1 MNDILKTYKEQFRE
15 NRHMLRRYTAF
26 VLALAMITTL
36 FVNWQLHGIG
46 ISMTAQYQCHEV
58 EHTHTAACY
67 DKVLI
72 CGYTEGELENADE
85 IAAAEAA
92 AGSAQSSAEDEIMP
106 LELEPQIEFVPHEH
120 TADCYVEVQTLTC
133 MEEEHTHGDDCFDPE
148 DGTLIC
154 EKYEHTHGESCYTTE
169 YELACGLEEG
179 ELVEQVVEPTQTA
192 ELVAMAVAEP
202 VALEPVVNT
211 VEPIYH
217 HHTDACYEKV
227 LTCPLPEHH
236 HTVAC
241 LSDTS
246 ADLET
251 PEEWQAANADAVI
264 TGEWNKD
271 LLSVAKTQLGY
282 EQSVKNFEIDPADGV
297 TLHYYSRYGQS
308 YGNPYGEWDVM
319 FLSYC
324 LKYAEIPQSAIPQEA
339 SVLALRSSMSGMDWL
354 LQEDGSA
361 AQPGDIVIYNKYV
374 TRTVAVDSSAAGAE
388 PDLDDLFNVDT
399 ADTSFSMDAAFEN
412 GAELEDSDASAL
424 AAAPS
429 TALQDPAAAPST
441 GTQDTVIAPSTGTQ
455 DTVLTP
461 SIVDPE
467 PEQPAEKPV
476 YSAGTAASST
486 AASTPSTVT
495 SASSTVSSASG
506 ADTLAPSVGSP
517 AAEPQTTTVT
527 DALPVETVGI
537 VSEVNEDAGTLTVIS
552 GDVNGKVDE
561 VTLFNTDVEN
571 VISVAYAQIA
581 LSEGDSDSDDDT
593 ASDII
598 EIDPVFSCSVTTVY
612 ETASAS
618 AVRPSRSRAARYA
631 APSTYA
637 VTAVSATPVD
647 MGTHITN
654 VSVQVPN
661 STDGSGVVTS
671 WKDANGIVRPGQ
683 TVKVQL
689 NYSFNKNEITKD
701 NRVATYKLPNGIT
714 LLPSVSHSGNIT
726 WRDITTGKDVVVGTY
741 NIDGDTVTF
750 TYNEDFADGKAFDGD
765 FEFKA
770 SASSDSSMEGQ
781 TIHFGGTTG
790 SVTIKK
796 EDLISDLSLSKNVQ
810 KDASGKELIKYD
822 STAKTLDIAYEV
834 VAKTTNG
841 TGDTVNLTDFF
852 DTVNSSLPSNATYRQ
867 DTIKLIK
874 IAADGTE
881 KDVTTDYQ
889 SKLTVGTEL
898 KYDALPE
905 LKAGEQ
911 YVLRYHATIPVNDDY
926 TYKAINKVKAEFDG
940 KDSST
945 STEVKNTNP
954 RLTKSGNY
962 DASSRIITWTVKI
975 NNPYGEDLRGKTFK
989 DFLPAG
995 LEVVDVVKIQRGYY
1009 SDDIKPVSAADFIKD
1024 GYSYTFPT
1032 DLAHGPETESFYTIE
1047 IKTKVPDNTTVGT
1060 IYTNTADFDGS
1071 GASGDVTV
1079 TDRSSYLNKS
1089 LSKAEDLET
1098 GKKKLTWQTSVSIP
1112 TGWDEITLTDTI
1124 HDAEVNGTEQDGTHY
1139 AVLSELKE
1147 EIKNNLHLTL
1157 FNSSDTVTMANAS
1170 DYNVTFTVTY
1180 YDENNA
1186 VVTNDD
1192 AHVTKFSITAKLADG
1207 KTLDATSME
1216 LSSYHTV
1223 ADISNAGIEEP
1234 WRFVNNAASGGKT
1247 TDASYT
1253 YKKPKEAKL
1262 EKLVY
1267 NENNFDAA
1275 GSKIS
1280 ELDYDK
1286 NNGKI
1291 YYELTIPTS
1300 LTCKDELTT
1309 KDLVITD
1316 TLPAGVTF
1324 DISSVDVGANEYKS
1338 DGSVLHQTW
1347 FAHTI
1352 YGSNGRLDYEISATK
1367 NFSAS
1372 KTHIGVN
1379 DTDRTITFT
1388 INKGYNVSAKPQVF
1402 YIRYSVSVAEDAS
1415 WDDLRT
1421 QNIYRNSAEWNGDKA
1436 ETKTT
1441 VKRSYEKLYKTGTI
1455 VDEGT
1460 DATGNKLATK
1470 KINYSVVINPTG
1482 DNLLNTSN
1490 TLTLTDTLSFDPSDN
1505 TSADL
1510 DLSSIHL
1517 YGVTLDTTTGNLVA
1531 DHTNEIG
1538 HDRFTAIYDSPNH
1551 TMTVT
1556 VPDELACV
1564 LEYTYQISYPS
1575 STEVT
1580 VKNHANLIGLEE
1592 KWVDT
1597 HVVNYDS
1604 TATVRFSK
1612 FDLNKVDSNDYLV
1625 TLRGAIFQLAKWNK
1639 TTKTFDEVC
1648 TLKTNASGQINFGLQ
1663 DSSATAESFTESSA
1677 QLLCSTLYRIVE
1689 TDAPTGYAPS
1699 KSPIY
1704 LLWGAFS
1711 SIKRADAFNAATGGE
1726 SYIHDASEYDKWLD
1740 CNNVTYLARGD
1751 ISAVYVPN
1759 TANSITVAKHW
1770 LDTDG
1775 KTELAL
1781 DRVNSTYT
1789 ATVELWRKGYQSG
1802 GEKPDTKVES
1812 VTLDSSNNW
1821 SYSWNDLPL
1830 TDPADS
1836 SITYKYYVK
1845 ETACSGTFKYD
1856 LNNTG
1861 ITGGTILLYN
1871 QVPEDANYELPS
1883 TGGSGTLPYTAVGG
1897 TMMLTALAY
1906 SFIHRKR
1913 RHEGRADD

>member
-1 MNDILKTYKEQFRE
+1 M
-15 NRHMLRRYTAF
+15 
-26 VLALAMITTL
+26 
-36 FVNWQLHGIG
+36 
-46 ISMTAQYQCHEV
+46 
-58 EHTHTAACY
+58 
-67 DKVLI
+67 
-72 CGYTEGELENADE
+72 
-85 IAAAEAA
+85 
-92 AGSAQSSAEDEIMP
+92 
-106 LELEPQIEFVPHEH
+106 PHEH
-120 TADCYVEVQTLTC
+120 TDDCYTEVQTLTC
-133 MEEEHTHGDDCFDPE
+133 MEEEHVHDDDCYDPE

-154 EKYEHTHGESCYTTE
+154 EKFEHTHDESCYTTE
-169 YELACGLEEG
+169 YELTCGLEEG

-202 VALEPVVNT
+202 VALEPVVDT

-217 HHTDACYEKV
+217 HHTDACYEEV
-227 LTCPLPEHH
+227 LVCPLPEHH
-236 HTVAC
+236 HTVSC

-264 TGEWNKD
+264 TGEWNED

-282 EQSVKNFEIDPADGV
+282 EQSEKNFEIDPADGV
-297 TLHYYSRYGQS
+297 TLRYYSRYGQS
-308 YGNPYGEWDVM
+308 YGNAYGEWDVM
-319 FLSYC
+319 FLAYC

-354 LQEDGSA
+354 LEEDGSA

-374 TRTVAVDSSAAGAE
+374 TRTVAVDSSADSAE
-388 PDLDDLFNVDT
+388 PDLDDLFSVD
-399 ADTSFSMDAAFEN
+399 AEFEN
-412 GAELEDSDASAL
+412 SAELEDSGVSAL
-424 AAAPS
+424 DAAPS
-429 TALQDPAAAPST
+429 ADDST
-441 GTQDTVIAPSTGTQ
+441 GAQDTVATSGTQ

-461 SIVDPE
+461 EPVDPQT
-467 PEQPAEKPV
+467 EQPAEKPV
-476 YSAGTAASST
+476 DSADTAA
-486 AASTPSTVT
+486 PSTVT
-495 SASSTVSSASG
+495 SVSG
-506 ADTLAPSVGSP
+506 ADTLAPSVVSP

-537 VSEVNEDAGTLTVIS
+537 VSSVDSDADTLTVIS
-552 GDVNGKVDE
+552 GDVDGKVAE
-561 VTLFNTDVEN
+561 VTLFNTEVEN
-571 VISVAYAQIA
+571 VISVAYAQIE

-598 EIDPVFSCSVTTVY
+598 ETDPVFSCSVTTVY

-689 NYSFNKNEITKD
+689 NYSFNENEITAD

-714 LLPSVSHSGNIT
+714 LLDSVSDSGNIT
-726 WRDITTGKDVVVGTY
+726 WRDSTGKDVVVGTY
-741 NIDGDTVTF
+741 NIVGDTVTF
-750 TYNEDFADGKAFDGD
+750 TYNETFADGKAFDGD

-770 SASSDSSMEGQ
+770 SASSDSSMENQ
-781 TIHFGGTTG
+781 KINFGGTTG

-945 STEVKNTNP
+945 SKEVKNTEP

-962 DASSRIITWTVKI
+962 DANSRIITWTVTIK
-975 NNPYGEDLRGKTFK
+975 NPYGEDLRGKKFT
-989 DFLPAG
+989 DLLPAG
-995 LEVVDVVKIQRGYY
+995 LEVVNNVEITRGYW
-1009 SDDIKPVSAADFIKD
+1009 SDDIKPVSAEDFKKA
-1024 GYSYTFPT
+1024 GCSYTFPT
-1032 DLAHGPETESFYTIE
+1032 DKSETAAFYTIK
-1047 IKTKVPDNTTVGT
+1047 IQTKVPDGTAVGT
-1060 IYTNTADFDGS
+1060 TYTNTADFDGNS
-1071 GASGDVTV
+1071 ASGEVTV
-1079 TDRSSYLNKS
+1079 TDRSSYLSKS
-1089 LSKAEDLET
+1089 LSTAEDLET

-1112 TGWDEITLTDTI
+1112 TGWNKITLTDTI
-1124 HDAEVNGTEQDGTHY
+1124 HDAEVEGIEQDGTHY
-1139 AVLSELKE
+1139 AVLSELRD
-1147 EIKNNLHLTL
+1147 EIKANLYLTL
-1157 FNSSDTVTMANAS
+1157 FNSSETVTMANAS
-1170 DYNVTFTVTY
+1170 EHHVTFTVTY
-1180 YDENNA
+1180 YDEHGNTITNN
-1186 VVTNDD
+1186 D
-1192 AHVTKFSITAKLADG
+1192 AHVAKFTITANLADG
-1207 KTLDATSME
+1207 QTLDATSMV

-1234 WRFVNNAASGGKT
+1234 WLFVNNAASGDKT
-1247 TDASYT
+1247 SDASYT

-1267 NENNFDAA
+1267 EYGNFNNA

-1280 ELDYDK
+1280 ELDYTS
-1286 NNGKI
+1286 NGGKI

-1300 LTCKDELTT
+1300 LTCKDPLTT

-1324 DISSVDVGANEYKS
+1324 DISSVTVGANEYKA
-1338 DGSVLHQTW
+1338 DGSVNHQAW
-1347 FAHTI
+1347 FANTI
-1352 YGSNGRLDYEISATK
+1352 YGSGGRSNYDISATK

-1372 KTHIGVN
+1372 KTHIGAT

-1388 INKGYNVSAKPQVF
+1388 INKGYNVSNKPQVF
-1402 YIRYSVSVAEDAS
+1402 YIRYWVSVAEDAS

-1421 QNIYRNSAEWNGDKA
+1421 ENKYRNSAEWNGDKA
-1436 ETKTT
+1436 ETETT
-1441 VKRSYEKLYKTGTI
+1441 VKRSYEKLYKTGT
-1455 VDEGT
+1455 VVTEDP
-1460 DATGNKLATK
+1460 DASGKPTATK

-1482 DNLLNTSN
+1482 DKLLTTSN
-1490 TLTLTDTLSFDPSDN
+1490 TTLTLTDTLSFEPSDN

-1538 HDRFTAIYDSPNH
+1538 HDRFTATYDSPNH

-1580 VKNHANLIGLEE
+1580 VKNHANLSGLVE

-1604 TATVRFSK
+1604 SATVRFSK

-1625 TLRGAIFQLAKWNK
+1625 TLPGATFELAKWNK
-1639 TTKTFDEVC
+1639 TTNTFDVVR
-1648 TLKTNASGQINFGLQ
+1648 TLPTNTSGQINFSLQ
-1663 DSSATAESFTESSA
+1663 GSSATAEIITESSA
-1677 QLLCSTLYRIVE
+1677 QLLCNTLYRIVE
-1689 TDAPTGYAPS
+1689 TDAPDGYAIS
-1699 KSPIY
+1699 QSPIY

-1711 SIKRADAFNAATGGE
+1711 NTTRAEAFNAATGE
-1726 SYIHDASEYDKWLD
+1726 SSIHDASEYDKWLD

-1781 DRVNSTYT
+1781 DKVNSTYT
-1789 ATVELWRKGYQSG
+1789 ATVKLRRKSYQYGSQ
-1802 GEKPDTKVES
+1802 KSDDLVKT
-1812 VTLDSSNNW
+1812 VTLDNSNNW
-1821 SYSWNDLPL
+1821 SYSWNNLPL

-1897 TMMLTALAY
+1897 TMMLSALAY

-1913 RHEGRADD
+1913 RREGRADD

>member
-15 NRHMLRRYTAF
+15 NRHTLRRYTAF

-36 FVNWQLHGIG
+36 FVNWQLHGVG
-46 ISMTAQYQCHEV
+46 ISMTAQYQCGEV
-58 EHTHTAACY
+58 EHAHTADCY

-72 CGYTEGELENADE
+72 CGYTEGQLENADE
-85 IAAAEAA
+85 VAAAEAA
-92 AGSAQSSAEDEIMP
+92 AASAAQSSAEEEIMP

-120 TADCYVEVQTLTC
+120 TDDCYTEVQTLTC
-133 MEEEHTHGDDCFDPE
+133 MEEEHVHDDDCYDPE

-154 EKYEHTHGESCYTTE
+154 EKFEHTHDESCYTTE
-169 YELACGLEEG
+169 YELTCGLEEG

-202 VALEPVVNT
+202 VALEPVVDT

-217 HHTDACYEKV
+217 HHTDACYEEV
-227 LTCPLPEHH
+227 LVCPLPEHH
-236 HTVAC
+236 HTVSC

-264 TGEWNKD
+264 TGEWNED

-282 EQSVKNFEIDPADGV
+282 EQSEKNFEIDPADGV
-297 TLHYYSRYGQS
+297 TLRYYSRYGQS
-308 YGNPYGEWDVM
+308 YGNAYGEWDVM
-319 FLSYC
+319 FLAYC

-354 LQEDGSA
+354 LEEDGSA

-374 TRTVAVDSSAAGAE
+374 TRTVAVDSSADSAE
-388 PDLDDLFNVDT
+388 PDLDDLFSVD
-399 ADTSFSMDAAFEN
+399 AEFEN
-412 GAELEDSDASAL
+412 SAELEDSGVSAL
-424 AAAPS
+424 DAAPS
-429 TALQDPAAAPST
+429 ADDST
-441 GTQDTVIAPSTGTQ
+441 GAQDTAATSGTQ

-461 SIVDPE
+461 EPVDPQ

-476 YSAGTAASST
+476 DSADTAA
-486 AASTPSTVT
+486 PSTVT
-495 SASSTVSSASG
+495 SVSG
-506 ADTLAPSVGSP
+506 ADTLAPSVVSP

-537 VSEVNEDAGTLTVIS
+537 VSSVDKDADTLTVIS
-552 GDVNGKVDE
+552 GDVDGKVAE

-571 VISVAYAQIA
+571 VISVAYAQIE

-598 EIDPVFSCSVTTVY
+598 ETDPVFSCSVTTVY

-689 NYSFNKNEITKD
+689 NYSFNENEITAD

-714 LLPSVSHSGNIT
+714 LLDSVSDSGNIT
-726 WRDITTGKDVVVGTY
+726 WRDSTGKDVVVGTY
-741 NIDGDTVTF
+741 NIVGDTVTF
-750 TYNEDFADGKAFDGD
+750 TYNETFADGKAFDGD

-770 SASSDSSMEGQ
+770 SASSDSSMENQ
-781 TIHFGGTTG
+781 KINFGGTTG

-945 STEVKNTNP
+945 SKEVKNTEP

-962 DASSRIITWTVKI
+962 DANSRIITWTVTIK
-975 NNPYGEDLRGKTFK
+975 NPYGEDLRGKKFT
-989 DFLPAG
+989 DLLPAG
-995 LEVVDVVKIQRGYY
+995 LEVVNNVEITRGYW
-1009 SDDIKPVSAADFIKD
+1009 SDDIKPVSAEDFKKA
-1024 GYSYTFPT
+1024 GCSYTFPT
-1032 DLAHGPETESFYTIE
+1032 DKSETAAFYTIK
-1047 IKTKVPDNTTVGT
+1047 IQTKVPDGTAVGT
-1060 IYTNTADFDGS
+1060 TYTNTADFDGNS
-1071 GASGDVTV
+1071 ASGEVTV
-1079 TDRSSYLNKS
+1079 TDRSSYLSKS
-1089 LSKAEDLET
+1089 LSTAEDLET

-1112 TGWDEITLTDTI
+1112 TGWNKITLTDTI
-1124 HDAEVNGTEQDGTHY
+1124 HDAEVEGIEQDGTHY
-1139 AVLSELKE
+1139 AVLSELRD
-1147 EIKNNLHLTL
+1147 EIKANLYLTL
-1157 FNSSDTVTMANAS
+1157 FNSSETVTMANAS
-1170 DYNVTFTVTY
+1170 EHHVTFTVTY
-1180 YDENNA
+1180 YDEHGNTITNN
-1186 VVTNDD
+1186 D
-1192 AHVTKFSITAKLADG
+1192 AHVAKFTITANLADG
-1207 KTLDATSME
+1207 QTLDATSMV

-1234 WRFVNNAASGGKT
+1234 WLFVNNAASGDKT
-1247 TDASYT
+1247 SDASYT

-1267 NENNFDAA
+1267 EYGNFNNA

-1280 ELDYDK
+1280 ELDYTS
-1286 NNGKI
+1286 NGGKI

-1300 LTCKDELTT
+1300 LTCKDPLTT

-1324 DISSVDVGANEYKS
+1324 DISSVTVGANEYKA
-1338 DGSVLHQTW
+1338 DGSVNHQAW
-1347 FAHTI
+1347 FANTI
-1352 YGSNGRLDYEISATK
+1352 YGSGGRSNYDISATK

-1372 KTHIGVN
+1372 KTHIGAT

-1388 INKGYNVSAKPQVF
+1388 INKGYNVSNKPQVF
-1402 YIRYSVSVAEDAS
+1402 YIRYWVSVAEDAS

-1421 QNIYRNSAEWNGDKA
+1421 ENKYRNSAEWNGDKA
-1436 ETKTT
+1436 ETETT
-1441 VKRSYEKLYKTGTI
+1441 VKRSYEKLYKTGT
-1455 VDEGT
+1455 VVTEDP
-1460 DATGNKLATK
+1460 DASGKPTATK

-1482 DNLLNTSN
+1482 DKLLTTSN
-1490 TLTLTDTLSFDPSDN
+1490 TTLTLTDTLSFEPSDN

-1538 HDRFTAIYDSPNH
+1538 HDRFTATYDSPNH

-1580 VKNHANLIGLEE
+1580 VKNHANLSGLVE

-1604 TATVRFSK
+1604 SATVRFSK

-1625 TLRGAIFQLAKWNK
+1625 TLPGATFQLAKWNK
-1639 TTKTFDEVC
+1639 TAGTFEEVC
-1648 TLKTNASGQINFGLQ
+1648 TLKTNASGQINFGLL
-1663 DSSATAESFTESSA
+1663 DSSATAEIPTMSSA

-1689 TDAPTGYAPS
+1689 TDAPTGYALS

-1704 LLWGAFS
+1704 LLWGAHPS
-1711 SIKRADAFNAATGGE
+1711 TTADNAFTAATGGNRVKDNDYNKDLG
-1726 SYIHDASEYDKWLD
+1726 SH
-1740 CNNVTYLARGD
+1740 NVTYLARGES
-1751 ISAVYVPN
+1751 SAVYVPN

-1781 DRVNSTYT
+1781 DKVNSTYT
-1789 ATVELWRKGYQSG
+1789 ATVELWRKGYQYS
-1802 GEKPDTKVES
+1802 GEKSDTKVES
-1812 VTLDSSNNW
+1812 VTLDSSNKW
-1821 SYSWNDLPL
+1821 SYSWNNLPL

-1897 TMMLTALAY
+1897 TMMLSALAY

-1913 RHEGRADD
+1913 RREGRADD

>member
-1 MNDILKTYKEQFRE
+1 MNDILKTYMERFRE
-15 NRHMLRRYTAF
+15 NRHTLRRYTAF

-36 FVNWQLHGIG
+36 FVNWQLHGVG
-46 ISMTAQYQCHEV
+46 ISMTAQYQCGEE
-58 EHTHTAACY
+58 EHTHTADCY
-67 DKVLI
+67 TKVLT
-72 CGYTEGELENADE
+72 CGYEEGELENADE
-85 IAAAEAA
+85 VAAAAA
-92 AGSAQSSAEDEIMP
+92 ATSQPTIEEEPAP
-106 LELEPQIEFVPHEH
+106 LSLEPQIEFVPHEH
-120 TADCYVEVQTLTC
+120 TDDCYTEVQTLTC
-133 MEEEHTHGDDCFDPE
+133 MEEEHVHDDDCFDPE
-148 DGTLIC
+148 DGSLIC
-154 EKYEHTHGESCYTTE
+154 DKFEHTHDESCYTTE
-169 YELACGLEEG
+169 YELTCGLEEG
-179 ELVEQVVEPTQTA
+179 ELVEQVVEPTQSA
-192 ELVAMAVAEP
+192 ELAAMAVAEP
-202 VALEPVVNT
+202 VALEPMVNT

-217 HHTDACYEKV
+217 HHTDACYEEV

-251 PEEWQAANADAVI
+251 PEEWQAANAEAVM
-264 TGEWNKD
+264 TGNWAED
-271 LLSVAKTQLGY
+271 LVSVAQTQLGY
-282 EQSVKNFEIDPADGV
+282 EQSEKNFEIDPADGV
-297 TLHYYSRYGQS
+297 TLRYYSRYGQS

-324 LKYAEIPQSAIPQEA
+324 LKYAGIPQSAIPQEA
-339 SVLALRSSMSGMDWL
+339 SVLALRSSMSDMDWL
-354 LQEDGSA
+354 LDGEDGSA
-361 AQPGDIVIYNKYV
+361 ADVGDIVIYNKYV
-374 TRTVAVDSSAAGAE
+374 TRTVAVDSSADGAA
-388 PDLDDLFNVDT
+388 DGLDDLFSVDT
-399 ADTSFSMDAAFEN
+399 EFEN
-412 GAELEDSDASAL
+412 SAELEGSGVSAL
-424 AAAPS
+424 DAAPS
-429 TALQDPAAAPST
+429 AD
-441 GTQDTVIAPSTGTQ
+441 DSTGTQ

-461 SIVDPE
+461 DPVDPQ
-467 PEQPAEKPV
+467 PEQPVEKPV
-476 YSAGTAASST
+476 DSADTAA
-486 AASTPSTVT
+486 PSTVT
-495 SASSTVSSASG
+495 SVSG
-506 ADTLAPSVGSP
+506 ADTLAPSVVSP

-537 VSEVNEDAGTLTVIS
+537 VSSVDKDADTLTVIS
-552 GDVNGKVDE
+552 GDVDGKVAE

-571 VISVAYAQIA
+571 VISVAYAQIE

-598 EIDPVFSCSVTTVY
+598 ETDPVFSCSVTTVY

-689 NYSFNKNEITKD
+689 NYSFNENEITAD

-714 LLPSVSHSGNIT
+714 LLDSVSDSGNIT
-726 WRDITTGKDVVVGTY
+726 WRDSTGKDVVVGTD
-741 NIDGDTVTF
+741 NIVGDTVTF
-750 TYNEDFADGKAFDGD
+750 TYNETFADGKAFDGD

-770 SASSDSSMEGQ
+770 SASSDSSMENQ
-781 TIHFGGTTG
+781 KINFGGTTG

-945 STEVKNTNP
+945 SKEVKNTEP

-962 DASSRIITWTVKI
+962 DANSRIITWTVTIK
-975 NNPYGEDLRGKTFK
+975 NPYGEDLRGKKFT
-989 DFLPAG
+989 DLLPAG
-995 LEVVDVVKIQRGYY
+995 LEVVNNVEITRGYW
-1009 SDDIKPVSAADFIKD
+1009 SDDIKPVSAEDFKKA
-1024 GYSYTFPT
+1024 GCSYTFPT
-1032 DLAHGPETESFYTIE
+1032 DKSETAAFYTIK
-1047 IKTKVPDNTTVGT
+1047 IQTKVPDGTAVGT
-1060 IYTNTADFDGS
+1060 TYTNTADFDGNS
-1071 GASGDVTV
+1071 ASGEVTV
-1079 TDRSSYLNKS
+1079 TDRSSYLSKS
-1089 LSKAEDLET
+1089 LSTAEDLET

-1112 TGWDEITLTDTI
+1112 TGWNKITLTDTI
-1124 HDAEVNGTEQDGTHY
+1124 HDAEVEGIEQDGTHY
-1139 AVLSELKE
+1139 AVLSELRD
-1147 EIKNNLHLTL
+1147 EIKANLYLTL
-1157 FNSSDTVTMANAS
+1157 FNSSETVTMANAS
-1170 DYNVTFTVTY
+1170 EHHVTFTVTY
-1180 YDENNA
+1180 YDEHGNTITNN
-1186 VVTNDD
+1186 D
-1192 AHVTKFSITAKLADG
+1192 AHVAKFTITANLADG
-1207 KTLDATSME
+1207 QTLDATSMV

-1234 WRFVNNAASGGKT
+1234 WLFVNNAASGDKT
-1247 TDASYT
+1247 SDASYT

-1267 NENNFDAA
+1267 EYGNFNNA

-1280 ELDYDK
+1280 ELDYTS
-1286 NNGKI
+1286 NGGKI

-1300 LTCKDELTT
+1300 LTCKDPLTT

-1324 DISSVDVGANEYKS
+1324 DISSVTVGANEYKA
-1338 DGSVLHQTW
+1338 DGSVNHQAW
-1347 FAHTI
+1347 FANTI
-1352 YGSNGRLDYEISATK
+1352 YGSGGRSNYDISATK

-1372 KTHIGVN
+1372 KTHIGAT

-1388 INKGYNVSAKPQVF
+1388 INSGYNVSDKPQVF

-1421 QNIYRNSAEWNGDKA
+1421 ENKYRNSAEWNGDKA
-1436 ETKTT
+1436 ETETT

-1455 VDEGT
+1455 VTEDP
-1460 DATGNKLATK
+1460 DASGKPTATK

-1482 DNLLNTSN
+1482 DKLLTTSN
-1490 TLTLTDTLSFDPSDN
+1490 TLTLTDTLSFEPSDN

-1538 HDRFTAIYDSPNH
+1538 HDRFTATYDSPNH

-1580 VKNHANLIGLEE
+1580 VKNHANLSGLVE

-1604 TATVRFSK
+1604 SATVRFSK

-1625 TLRGAIFQLAKWNK
+1625 TLPGATFQLAKWNK
-1639 TTKTFDEVC
+1639 TTGTFEEVC
-1648 TLKTNASGQINFGLQ
+1648 TLKTNSSGQINFGLL
-1663 DSSATAESFTESSA
+1663 DSSATAETTDTSSA

-1689 TDAPTGYAPS
+1689 TDAPTGYALS

-1711 SIKRADAFNAATGGE
+1711 NTKRADAFNAATGE
-1726 SYIHDASEYDKWLD
+1726 SSIHDASEYDKWLD

-1775 KTELAL
+1775 TTELAL
-1781 DRVNSTYT
+1781 DKVNSTYT
-1789 ATVELWRKGYQSG
+1789 ATVELRRKSYQYGSQ
-1802 GEKPDTKVES
+1802 KSDDLVKT
-1812 VTLDSSNNW
+1812 VTLDNSNNW
-1821 SYSWNDLPL
+1821 SYSWNNLPL

-1897 TMMLTALAY
+1897 TMMLSALAY

-1913 RHEGRADD
+1913 RREGRADD

>member
-15 NRHMLRRYTAF
+15 NRHTLRRYTAF

-36 FVNWQLHGIG
+36 FVNWQLHGVG
-46 ISMTAQYQCHEV
+46 ISMTAQYQCGEV
-58 EHTHTAACY
+58 EHAHTADCY

-72 CGYTEGELENADE
+72 CGYTEGQLENADE
-85 IAAAEAA
+85 VAAAEAA
-92 AGSAQSSAEDEIMP
+92 AASAAQSSAEEEIMP

-120 TADCYVEVQTLTC
+120 TDDCYTEVQTLTC
-133 MEEEHTHGDDCFDPE
+133 MEEEHVHDDDCYDPE

-154 EKYEHTHGESCYTTE
+154 EKFEHTHDESCYTTE
-169 YELACGLEEG
+169 YELTCGLEEG

-202 VALEPVVNT
+202 VALEPVVDT

-217 HHTDACYEKV
+217 HHTDACYEEV
-227 LTCPLPEHH
+227 LVCPLPEHH
-236 HTVAC
+236 HTVSC

-264 TGEWNKD
+264 TGEWNED

-282 EQSVKNFEIDPADGV
+282 EQSEKNFEIDPADGV
-297 TLHYYSRYGQS
+297 TLRYYSRYGQS
-308 YGNPYGEWDVM
+308 YGNAYGEWDVM
-319 FLSYC
+319 FLAYC

-354 LQEDGSA
+354 LEEDGSA

-374 TRTVAVDSSAAGAE
+374 TRTVAVDSSADSAA
-388 PDLDDLFNVDT
+388 PDLDDLFSVD
-399 ADTSFSMDAAFEN
+399 AEFEN
-412 GAELEDSDASAL
+412 SAELEDSGVSAL
-424 AAAPS
+424 DAAPS
-429 TALQDPAAAPST
+429 ADDST
-441 GTQDTVIAPSTGTQ
+441 GAQDTAATSGTQ

-461 SIVDPE
+461 EPVDPQT
-467 PEQPAEKPV
+467 EQPAEKPV
-476 YSAGTAASST
+476 DSADTVA
-486 AASTPSTVT
+486 PSAVT
-495 SASSTVSSASG
+495 SVSG
-506 ADTLAPSVGSP
+506 ADTLVPSVVSP

-537 VSEVNEDAGTLTVIS
+537 VSSVDKDADTLTVIS
-552 GDVNGKVDE
+552 GDVDGKVAE

-571 VISVAYAQIA
+571 VISVAYAQIE
-581 LSEGDSDSDDDT
+581 LSEGDSDSDDDIS
-593 ASDII
+593 SDII
-598 EIDPVFSCSVTTVY
+598 ETDPVFSCSVTTVY

-618 AVRPSRSRAARYA
+618 AVRPSRSRAVRYA

-841 TGDTVNLTDFF
+841 TDDTVNLTDFF
-852 DTVNSSLPSNATYRQ
+852 DTVNSSLPGNATYQQ

-911 YVLRYHATIPVNDDY
+911 YVLRYHATIPVNADY

-945 STEVKNTNP
+945 SKEVKNTEP

-962 DASSRIITWTVKI
+962 DANSRIITWTVTIK
-975 NNPYGEDLRGKTFK
+975 NPYGEDLRGKKFT
-989 DFLPAG
+989 DLLPAG
-995 LEVVDVVKIQRGYY
+995 LEVVNNVEITRGHW
-1009 SDDIKPVSAADFIKD
+1009 SDDIKPVSAEDFKKA

-1032 DLAHGPETESFYTIE
+1032 DKSETAAFYTIK
-1047 IKTKVPDNTTVGT
+1047 IQTKVPDGTAVGT
-1060 IYTNTADFDGS
+1060 TYTNTADFDGNS
-1071 GASGDVTV
+1071 ASGDVTV

-1112 TGWDEITLTDTI
+1112 TGWNEITLTDTI
-1124 HDAEVNGTEQDGTHY
+1124 HDAEVNGTEQAGTHY
-1139 AVLSELKE
+1139 AVLSELKD

-1157 FNSSDTVTMANAS
+1157 FNSTETVTMANAS

-1216 LSSYHTV
+1216 LSNYHTV

-1234 WRFVNNAASGGKT
+1234 WRFVNTAASGGKT
-1247 TDASYT
+1247 TDADYT

-1267 NENNFDAA
+1267 EYGNFNNA

-1280 ELDYDK
+1280 ELDYTS
-1286 NNGKI
+1286 NGGKI

-1300 LTCKDELTT
+1300 LTCKDPLTI

-1324 DISSVDVGANEYKS
+1324 DISSVTVGANEYKA
-1338 DGSVLHQTW
+1338 DGSVNHQAW
-1347 FAHTI
+1347 FANTI
-1352 YGSNGRLDYEISATK
+1352 YGSGGRSNYDISATK

-1372 KTHIGVN
+1372 KTHIGAT

-1388 INKGYNVSAKPQVF
+1388 INKGYNVSDKPQVF

-1421 QNIYRNSAEWNGDKA
+1421 ENKYRNSAEWNGDKA
-1436 ETKTT
+1436 ETETT
-1441 VKRSYEKLYKTGTI
+1441 VKRSYEKLYKTGT
-1455 VDEGT
+1455 VVTEAP
-1460 DATGNKLATK
+1460 DASGKPTATK

-1482 DNLLNTSN
+1482 DKLLTTSN

-1625 TLRGAIFQLAKWNK
+1625 TLRGATFQLAKWNK

-1648 TLKTNASGQINFGLQ
+1648 TLKTNTSGQINFGLQ

-1689 TDAPTGYAPS
+1689 TDAPAGYALS

-1711 SIKRADAFNAATGGE
+1711 NTKRADAFNAATGE
-1726 SYIHDASEYDKWLD
+1726 SFIHDAPEYDKWLD

-1775 KTELAL
+1775 KTELAPNK
-1781 DRVNSTYT
+1781 VNSTYT
-1789 ATVELWRKGYQSG
+1789 ATVELWRKGYQYS
-1802 GEKPDTKVES
+1802 GEKSDTKVES

-1821 SYSWNDLPL
+1821 SYSWNNLPL
-1830 TDPADS
+1830 TDSADS

-1897 TMMLTALAY
+1897 TMMLSALAY

-1913 RHEGRADD
+1913 RREGRADD

>member
-15 NRHMLRRYTAF
+15 NRHTLRRYTAF

-36 FVNWQLHGIG
+36 FVNWQLHGVG
-46 ISMTAQYQCHEV
+46 ISMTAQYQCGEV
-58 EHTHTAACY
+58 EHAHTADCY

-72 CGYTEGELENADE
+72 CGYTEGQLENADE
-85 IAAAEAA
+85 VAAAEAA
-92 AGSAQSSAEDEIMP
+92 AASAAQSSAEEEIMP

-120 TADCYVEVQTLTC
+120 TDDCYTEVQTLTC
-133 MEEEHTHGDDCFDPE
+133 MEEEHVHDDDCYDPE

-154 EKYEHTHGESCYTTE
+154 EKFEHTHDESCYTTE
-169 YELACGLEEG
+169 YELTCGLEEG

-202 VALEPVVNT
+202 VALEPVVDT

-217 HHTDACYEKV
+217 HHTDACYEEV
-227 LTCPLPEHH
+227 LVCPLPEHH
-236 HTVAC
+236 HTVSC

-251 PEEWQAANADAVI
+251 PEEWQAANAEAVI
-264 TGEWNKD
+264 TGEWNED

-282 EQSVKNFEIDPADGV
+282 EQSEKNFEIDPADGV
-297 TLHYYSRYGQS
+297 TLRYYSRYGQS
-308 YGNPYGEWDVM
+308 YGNAYGEWDVM
-319 FLSYC
+319 FLAYC

-354 LQEDGSA
+354 LEEDGSA

-374 TRTVAVDSSAAGAE
+374 TRTVAVDSSADSAE
-388 PDLDDLFNVDT
+388 PDLDDLFSVDT
-399 ADTSFSMDAAFEN
+399 EFEN
-412 GAELEDSDASAL
+412 SAELEDSGVSAL
-424 AAAPS
+424 DAAPS
-429 TALQDPAAAPST
+429 ADDST
-441 GTQDTVIAPSTGTQ
+441 GAQDTAATSGTQ

-461 SIVDPE
+461 EPVDPQT
-467 PEQPAEKPV
+467 EQPAEKPV
-476 YSAGTAASST
+476 DSADTAA
-486 AASTPSTVT
+486 PSTVT
-495 SASSTVSSASG
+495 SVSG
-506 ADTLAPSVGSP
+506 ADTLAPSVVSP

-537 VSEVNEDAGTLTVIS
+537 VSSVDEDAGTLTVIS
-552 GDVNGKVDE
+552 GDVDGKVAE
-561 VTLFNTDVEN
+561 VALYDADVES
-571 VISVAYAQIA
+571 VISVAYAQIE
-581 LSEGDSDSDDDT
+581 LSEGDSDSDDDIS
-593 ASDII
+593 SDII
-598 EIDPVFSCSVTTVY
+598 ETDPVFSCSVTTVY
-612 ETASAS
+612 GTVSAS

-637 VTAVSATPVD
+637 AAAVSATAVD

-654 VSVQVPN
+654 VSVQVPAY
-661 STDGSGVVTS
+661 TDGSGNVTS

-689 NYSFNKNEITKD
+689 NYSFNKDKITKD

-714 LLPSVSHSGNIT
+714 LLDSVAHSGNIT
-726 WRDITTGKDVVVGTY
+726 WRNPNTQKDEVVGQY
-741 NIDGDTVTF
+741 DIKGDTVTF

-770 SASSDSSMEGQ
+770 SVSSDSSMENQ
-781 TIHFGGTTG
+781 KINFGGTTG

-810 KDASGKELIKYD
+810 KDEYGKELIKFD
-822 STAKTLDIAYEV
+822 SAAKTLDIAYEV

-841 TGDTVNLTDFF
+841 TGTTVNITDFF
-852 DTVNSSLPSNATYRQ
+852 DTVNSSLPSAATYQ
-867 DTIKLIK
+867 QSTIKLIK
-874 IAADGTE
+874 VDADGNKT
-881 KDVTTDYQ
+881 DVTTDYQ
-889 SKLTVGTEL
+889 GKLNVGTEL
-898 KYDALPE
+898 KYDALPKLE
-905 LKAGEQ
+905 AGEQ
-911 YVLRYHATIPVNDDY
+911 YILQYHATIPVNDDY
-926 TYKAINKVKAEFDG
+926 TYQSINKVKAEFDG

-945 STEVKNTNP
+945 SKAVKNTEP

-962 DASSRIITWTVKI
+962 DASSRIITWTVTIK
-975 NNPYGEDLRGKTFK
+975 NPFGEDLRGKTFT
-989 DFLPAG
+989 DLLPAG
-995 LEVVDVVKIQRGYY
+995 LEVVNNVKIQRGYY
-1009 SDDIKPVSAADFIKD
+1009 SNDLGPISAEDFKKA
-1024 GYSYTFPT
+1024 GYSYTFPN
-1032 DLAHGPETESFYTIE
+1032 DLPHGPETEASYTIE
-1047 IKTKVPDNTTVGT
+1047 IQTKVPDGTAVGT
-1060 IYTNTADFDGS
+1060 TYKNEATFDGNS
-1071 GASGDVTV
+1071 ASGDVTV

-1089 LSKAEDLET
+1089 WSTAEDLET
-1098 GKKKLTWQTSVSIP
+1098 GKKKLTWKTSVSIP
-1112 TGWDEITLTDTI
+1112 TGWNEITLTDTI
-1124 HDAEVNGTEQDGTHY
+1124 HDAEVNGTEQDDTHY
-1139 AVLSELKE
+1139 AVLSELKD

-1157 FNSSDTVTMANAS
+1157 FNSTETVTMANAS
-1170 DYNVTFTVTY
+1170 EHDVTFTVTY

-1216 LSSYHTV
+1216 LSNYHTV

-1234 WRFVNNAASGGKT
+1234 WRFVNTAASGGKT
-1247 TDASYT
+1247 TDADYT

-1267 NENNFDAA
+1267 EYGNFNNA

-1280 ELDYDK
+1280 ELDYTS
-1286 NNGKI
+1286 NGGKI

-1300 LTCKDELTT
+1300 LTCKDPLTT
-1309 KDLVITD
+1309 KDLEITD

-1324 DISSVDVGANEYKS
+1324 DKSNIIAVGALSFNT
-1338 DGSVLHQTW
+1338 DGSVPHQGYISP
-1347 FAHTI
+1347 TI
-1352 YGSNGRLDYEISATK
+1352 YGSGGRSNYDISATT
-1367 NFSAS
+1367 NFSVS
-1372 KTHIGVN
+1372 KDHISAT

-1388 INKGYNVSAKPQVF
+1388 IKSGYNVSAKPQVF
-1402 YIRYSVSVAEDAS
+1402 YIRYWVSVAEDAS

-1421 QNIYRNSAEWNGDKA
+1421 ENKYRNSAEWNGDKA
-1436 ETKTT
+1436 ETETT

-1455 VDEGT
+1455 VDEGF
-1460 DATGNKLATK
+1460 DANGKPTATK

-1482 DNLLNTSN
+1482 AKLLTTSN
-1490 TLTLTDTLSFDPSDN
+1490 TLTLTDTLSFNPSAN
-1505 TSADL
+1505 TSAEL

-1517 YGVTLDTTTGNLVA
+1517 YGVTLDTTTGNIVA

-1538 HDRFTAIYDSPNH
+1538 HDRFTATYDSPNH

-1580 VKNHANLIGLEE
+1580 VKNHANLSGLVE

-1604 TATVRFSK
+1604 SATVRFSK

-1625 TLRGAIFQLAKWNK
+1625 TLPGATFELAKWNK
-1639 TTKTFDEVC
+1639 TAKTFDVVH
-1648 TLKTNASGQINFGLQ
+1648 TLKTNASGQINFGLL
-1663 DSSATAESFTESSA
+1663 DSSATAETTDTSSA

-1689 TDAPTGYAPS
+1689 TDAPTGYALS

-1711 SIKRADAFNAATGGE
+1711 NTKRADAFNAATGE

-1740 CNNVTYLARGD
+1740 CNDVTYLARGD

-1775 KTELAL
+1775 TTELAL
-1781 DRVNSTYT
+1781 DKVNSTYT
-1789 ATVELWRKGYQSG
+1789 ATVELRCKSYQYS
-1802 GEKPDTKVES
+1802 GEKSDTKVES

-1821 SYSWNDLPL
+1821 SYSWNNLPL

-1897 TMMLTALAY
+1897 TMMLSALAY

-1913 RHEGRADD
+1913 RREGRADD

>member
-1 MNDILKTYKEQFRE
+1 MNDILKTYMERFRE
-15 NRHMLRRYTAF
+15 NRHTLRRYTAF

-36 FVNWQLHGIG
+36 FVNWQLHGVG
-46 ISMTAQYQCHEV
+46 ISMTAQYQCGEE
-58 EHTHTAACY
+58 EHTHTADCY
-67 DKVLI
+67 TKVLT
-72 CGYTEGELENADE
+72 CGYEEGELENADE
-85 IAAAEAA
+85 VAAAAATSQPTVEAEPA
-92 AGSAQSSAEDEIMP
+92 P
-106 LELEPQIEFVPHEH
+106 LSLEPQIEFVPHEH
-120 TADCYVEVQTLTC
+120 TEDCYTEVQTLTC
-133 MEEEHTHGDDCFDPE
+133 MEEEHVHGDDCFDPE
-148 DGTLIC
+148 DGSLIC
-154 EKYEHTHGESCYTTE
+154 DKFEHTHDESCYTTE
-169 YELACGLEEG
+169 YELTCGLEEG
-179 ELVEQVVEPTQTA
+179 ELVEQVVEPTQSA
-192 ELVAMAVAEP
+192 ELAAMAVAEP
-202 VALEPVVNT
+202 VALEPTVDT

-217 HHTDACYEKV
+217 HHTDACYEEV

-246 ADLET
+246 ADVET
-251 PEEWQAANADAVI
+251 PEEWQAANAEAVM
-264 TGEWNKD
+264 TGNWDED

-282 EQSVKNFEIDPADGV
+282 EQSEKNFEIDPADGV

-324 LKYAEIPQSAIPQEA
+324 LKYAGIPQSAIPQEA
-339 SVLALRSSMSGMDWL
+339 SVLALRSSMSDMDWL
-354 LQEDGSA
+354 LDGEDGSA
-361 AQPGDIVIYNKYV
+361 ANVGDIVIYNKYV
-374 TRTVAVDSSAAGAE
+374 TRTVAVDSSADGAAD
-388 PDLDDLFNVDT
+388 DLDDLF
-399 ADTSFSMDAAFEN
+399 SMDAEGEN
-412 GAELEDSDASAL
+412 GAELETSGASAL
-424 AAAPS
+424 D
-429 TALQDPAAAPST
+429 TAPAAEDAPAADSMIT
-441 GTQDTVIAPSTGTQ
+441 PDLPDTAN
-455 DTVLTP
+455 
-461 SIVDPE
+461 

-476 YSAGTAASST
+476 DSADTAA
-486 AASTPSTVT
+486 PSTVT
-495 SASSTVSSASG
+495 SVSG
-506 ADTLAPSVGSP
+506 ADTLAPSVVSP

-537 VSEVNEDAGTLTVIS
+537 VSSVDKDADTLTVIS
-552 GDVNGKVDE
+552 GDVDGKVAE

-571 VISVAYAQIA
+571 VISVAYAQIE

-598 EIDPVFSCSVTTVY
+598 ETDPVFSCSVTTVY

-689 NYSFNKNEITKD
+689 NYSFNENEITAD
-701 NRVATYKLPNGIT
+701 NRVATYKFPNGIT
-714 LLPSVSHSGNIT
+714 LLDSVSDSGNIT
-726 WRDITTGKDVVVGTY
+726 WRDSTGKDVVVGTY
-741 NIDGDTVTF
+741 NIVGDTVTF
-750 TYNEDFADGKAFDGD
+750 TYNETFADGKAFDGD

-770 SASSDSSMEGQ
+770 SASSDSSMENQ
-781 TIHFGGTTG
+781 KINFGGTTG

-940 KDSST
+940 KDSYT
-945 STEVKNTNP
+945 SMEVKNTNP

-989 DFLPAG
+989 DFLPTE

-1009 SDDIKPVSAADFIKD
+1009 SDDIKPVSAADFKKD
-1024 GYSYTFPT
+1024 NYTYTFPT
-1032 DLAHGPETESFYTIE
+1032 NLAHGPETESFYTIE

-1060 IYTNTADFDGS
+1060 TYTNTADFDGS

-1112 TGWDEITLTDTI
+1112 TGWNEITLTDTI

-1139 AVLSELKE
+1139 AVLSELKD

-1157 FNSSDTVTMANAS
+1157 FNSTETVTMANAS
-1170 DYNVTFTVTY
+1170 EHHVTFTVTY

-1207 KTLDATSME
+1207 KTLDATSMV

-1234 WRFVNNAASGGKT
+1234 WLFVNTAASGDKT
-1247 TDASYT
+1247 SDASYT

-1280 ELDYDK
+1280 ELDYQK

-1300 LTCKDELTT
+1300 LTCKDELT
-1309 KDLVITD
+1309 KDALEITD

-1324 DISSVDVGANEYKS
+1324 DISNVITVGALPLND
-1338 DGSVLHQTW
+1338 DGSVPHQGW
-1347 FAHTI
+1347 LAQTI
-1352 YGSNGRLDYEISATK
+1352 YGSDGRANYEISTAK

-1372 KTHIGVN
+1372 KTHIGAT

-1388 INKGYNVSAKPQVF
+1388 INKGYNVSNKPQVF
-1402 YIRYSVSVAEDAS
+1402 YIRYWVSVAEDAS

-1421 QNIYRNSAEWNGDKA
+1421 ENKYRNSAEWNGDKA
-1436 ETKTT
+1436 ETETT

-1482 DNLLNTSN
+1482 DKLLTTSN
-1490 TLTLTDTLSFDPSDN
+1490 TLTLTDTLSFEPSDN

-1538 HDRFTAIYDSPNH
+1538 HDRFTATYDSPNH

-1580 VKNHANLIGLEE
+1580 VKNHANLTGLVE
-1592 KWVDT
+1592 KRVDT

-1625 TLRGAIFQLAKWNK
+1625 TLRGATFELAKWNI
-1639 TTKTFDEVC
+1639 TKRKFEKVC
-1648 TLKTNASGQINFGLQ
+1648 DLTTNASGQINFGLQ

-1689 TDAPTGYAPS
+1689 TDAPTGYALS

-1711 SIKRADAFNAATGGE
+1711 NTKQDDAFKTATGE
-1726 SYIHDASEYDKWLD
+1726 TCVNDSEYNQGIDSSK
-1740 CNNVTYLARGD
+1740 VTYLARGD

-1781 DRVNSTYT
+1781 DKVNSTYT
-1789 ATVELWRKGYQSG
+1789 ATVKLWRKVYQWGNSSD
-1802 GEKPDTKVES
+1802 ELYQT
-1812 VTLDSSNNW
+1812 VTLNKDNGW
-1821 SYSWNDLPL
+1821 CHSWKDLPL
-1830 TDPADS
+1830 VNSNDS

-1845 ETACSGTFKYD
+1845 ETDCSGTFKYD

-1897 TMMLTALAY
+1897 TMMLSALAY

-1913 RHEGRADD
+1913 RREGRADD

>member
-15 NRHMLRRYTAF
+15 NRHTLRRYTAF

-36 FVNWQLHGIG
+36 FVNWQLHGVG
-46 ISMTAQYQCHEV
+46 ISMTAQYQCGEV
-58 EHTHTAACY
+58 EHAHTADCY

-72 CGYTEGELENADE
+72 CGYTEGQLENADE
-85 IAAAEAA
+85 VAAAEAA
-92 AGSAQSSAEDEIMP
+92 AASAAQSSAEEEIMP

-120 TADCYVEVQTLTC
+120 TDDCYTEVQTLTC
-133 MEEEHTHGDDCFDPE
+133 MEEEHVHDDDCYDPE

-154 EKYEHTHGESCYTTE
+154 EKFEHTHDESCYTTE
-169 YELACGLEEG
+169 YELTCGLEEG
-179 ELVEQVVEPTQTA
+179 ELVEQVVEPTQSA

-202 VALEPVVNT
+202 VALEPVVDT

-217 HHTDACYEKV
+217 HHTDACYEEV
-227 LTCPLPEHH
+227 LVCPLPEHH
-236 HTVAC
+236 HTVSC

-264 TGEWNKD
+264 TGEWNED

-282 EQSVKNFEIDPADGV
+282 EQSEKNFEIDPADGV
-297 TLHYYSRYGQS
+297 TLRYYSRYGQS
-308 YGNPYGEWDVM
+308 YGNAYGEWDVM
-319 FLSYC
+319 FLAYC

-354 LQEDGSA
+354 LEEDGSA

-374 TRTVAVDSSAAGAE
+374 TRTVAVDSSADSAE
-388 PDLDDLFNVDT
+388 PDLDDLFSVDT
-399 ADTSFSMDAAFEN
+399 EFEN
-412 GAELEDSDASAL
+412 SAELEGSGVSAL
-424 AAAPS
+424 DAAPS
-429 TALQDPAAAPST
+429 ADDST
-441 GTQDTVIAPSTGTQ
+441 GAQDTAATSGTQ

-461 SIVDPE
+461 EPVDPQ

-476 YSAGTAASST
+476 DSADTAA
-486 AASTPSTVT
+486 PSTVT
-495 SASSTVSSASG
+495 SVSG
-506 ADTLAPSVGSP
+506 ADTLAPSVVSP

-537 VSEVNEDAGTLTVIS
+537 VSSVDKDADTLTVIS
-552 GDVNGKVDE
+552 GDVDGKVAE

-571 VISVAYAQIA
+571 VISVAYAQIE

-598 EIDPVFSCSVTTVY
+598 ETDPVFSCSVTTVY

-689 NYSFNKNEITKD
+689 NYSFNENEITAD
-701 NRVATYKLPNGIT
+701 NRVATYKFPNGIT
-714 LLPSVSHSGNIT
+714 LLDSVSDSGNIT
-726 WRDITTGKDVVVGTY
+726 WRDSTGKDVVVGTY
-741 NIDGDTVTF
+741 NIVGDTVTF
-750 TYNEDFADGKAFDGD
+750 TYNETFADGKAFDGD

-770 SASSDSSMEGQ
+770 SASSDSSMENQ
-781 TIHFGGTTG
+781 KINFGGTTG

-945 STEVKNTNP
+945 SKEVKNTEP

-962 DASSRIITWTVKI
+962 DANSRIITWTVTIK
-975 NNPYGEDLRGKTFK
+975 NPYGEDLRGKKFT
-989 DFLPAG
+989 DLLPAG
-995 LEVVDVVKIQRGYY
+995 LEVVNNVEITRGYW
-1009 SDDIKPVSAADFIKD
+1009 SDDIKPVSAEDFKKA
-1024 GYSYTFPT
+1024 GCSYTFPT
-1032 DLAHGPETESFYTIE
+1032 DKSETAAFYTIK
-1047 IKTKVPDNTTVGT
+1047 IQTKVPDGTAVGT
-1060 IYTNTADFDGS
+1060 TYTNTADFDGNS
-1071 GASGDVTV
+1071 ASGEVTV
-1079 TDRSSYLNKS
+1079 TDRSSYLSKS
-1089 LSKAEDLET
+1089 LSTAEDLET

-1112 TGWDEITLTDTI
+1112 TGWNKITLTDTI
-1124 HDAEVNGTEQDGTHY
+1124 HDAEVEGIEQDGTHY
-1139 AVLSELKE
+1139 AVLSELRD
-1147 EIKNNLHLTL
+1147 EIKANLYLTL
-1157 FNSSDTVTMANAS
+1157 FNSSETVTMANAS
-1170 DYNVTFTVTY
+1170 EHHVTFTVTY
-1180 YDENNA
+1180 YDEHGNTITNN
-1186 VVTNDD
+1186 D
-1192 AHVTKFSITAKLADG
+1192 AHVAKFTITANLADG
-1207 KTLDATSME
+1207 QTLDATSMV

-1234 WRFVNNAASGGKT
+1234 WLFVNNATSGDKT
-1247 TDASYT
+1247 SDASYT

-1267 NENNFDAA
+1267 EYGNFNNA

-1280 ELDYDK
+1280 ELDYTS
-1286 NNGKI
+1286 NGGKI

-1300 LTCKDELTT
+1300 LTCKDPLTT

-1324 DISSVDVGANEYKS
+1324 DISSVTVGANEYKA
-1338 DGSVLHQTW
+1338 DGSVNHQAW
-1347 FAHTI
+1347 FANTI
-1352 YGSNGRLDYEISATK
+1352 YGSGGRSNYDISATK

-1372 KTHIGVN
+1372 KTHIGAT

-1388 INKGYNVSAKPQVF
+1388 INSGYNVSDKPQVF

-1421 QNIYRNSAEWNGDKA
+1421 ENKYRNSAEWNGDKA
-1436 ETKTT
+1436 ETETT
-1441 VKRSYEKLYKTGTI
+1441 VKRSYEKLYKTGT
-1455 VDEGT
+1455 VVTEDP
-1460 DATGNKLATK
+1460 DASGKPTATK

-1482 DNLLNTSN
+1482 DKLLTTSN
-1490 TLTLTDTLSFDPSDN
+1490 TTLTLTDTLSFEPSDN

-1538 HDRFTAIYDSPNH
+1538 HDRFTATYDSPNH

-1580 VKNHANLIGLEE
+1580 VKNHANLSGLVE

-1604 TATVRFSK
+1604 SATVRFSK

-1625 TLRGAIFQLAKWNK
+1625 TLPGATFQLAKWNK
-1639 TTKTFDEVC
+1639 TAGTFEEVC
-1648 TLKTNASGQINFGLQ
+1648 TLKTNASGQINFGLL
-1663 DSSATAESFTESSA
+1663 DSSATAEIPTMSSA

-1689 TDAPTGYAPS
+1689 TDAPTGYALS

-1711 SIKRADAFNAATGGE
+1711 NTKRADAFNAATGE
-1726 SYIHDASEYDKWLD
+1726 SYIHDASEYDKLLN
-1740 CNNVTYLARGD
+1740 CNDVTYLARGD

-1775 KTELAL
+1775 KTELAPNK
-1781 DRVNSTYT
+1781 VNSTYT
-1789 ATVELWRKGYQSG
+1789 ATVELRRKVYQWG
-1802 GEKPDTKVES
+1802 NLQPNDELYTT

-1821 SYSWNDLPL
+1821 SYSWNNLPL

-1897 TMMLTALAY
+1897 TMMLSALAY

-1913 RHEGRADD
+1913 RREGRADD

>member
-1 MNDILKTYKEQFRE
+1 MR
-15 NRHMLRRYTAF
+15 AA
-26 VLALAMITTL
+26 V
-36 FVNWQLHGIG
+36 
-46 ISMTAQYQCHEV
+46 QY
-58 EHTHTAACY
+58 
-67 DKVLI
+67 
-72 CGYTEGELENADE
+72 
-85 IAAAEAA
+85 
-92 AGSAQSSAEDEIMP
+92 SS
-106 LELEPQIEFVPHEH
+106 
-120 TADCYVEVQTLTC
+120 VQN
-133 MEEEHTHGDDCFDPE
+133 F
-148 DGTLIC
+148 
-154 EKYEHTHGESCYTTE
+154 
-169 YELACGLEEG
+169 
-179 ELVEQVVEPTQTA
+179 
-192 ELVAMAVAEP
+192 
-202 VALEPVVNT
+202 
-211 VEPIYH
+211 
-217 HHTDACYEKV
+217 HTDACYEEV
-227 LTCPLPEHH
+227 LVCPLPEHH
-236 HTVAC
+236 HTVSC

-264 TGEWNKD
+264 TGEWNED

-282 EQSVKNFEIDPADGV
+282 EQSEKNFEIDPADGV
-297 TLHYYSRYGQS
+297 TLRYYSRYGQS
-308 YGNPYGEWDVM
+308 YGNAYGEWDVM
-319 FLSYC
+319 FLAYC

-354 LQEDGSA
+354 LEEDGSA

-374 TRTVAVDSSAAGAE
+374 TRTVAVDSSADSAE
-388 PDLDDLFNVDT
+388 PDLDDLFSVDT
-399 ADTSFSMDAAFEN
+399 EFEN
-412 GAELEDSDASAL
+412 SAELEDSGVSAL
-424 AAAPS
+424 DAAPS
-429 TALQDPAAAPST
+429 ADDST
-441 GTQDTVIAPSTGTQ
+441 GAQDTAATSGTQ

-461 SIVDPE
+461 EPVDPQT
-467 PEQPAEKPV
+467 EQPAEKPV
-476 YSAGTAASST
+476 DSADTAA
-486 AASTPSTVT
+486 PSTVT
-495 SASSTVSSASG
+495 SVSG
-506 ADTLAPSVGSP
+506 ADTLAPSVVSP

-537 VSEVNEDAGTLTVIS
+537 VSSVDEDAGTLTVIS
-552 GDVNGKVDE
+552 GDVDGKVAE

-571 VISVAYAQIA
+571 VISVAYAQIE
-581 LSEGDSDSDDDT
+581 LSEGDSDSDDT
-593 ASDII
+593 TSDII

-612 ETASAS
+612 DTVSAS

-637 VTAVSATPVD
+637 AAAVSATAVD

-654 VSVQVPN
+654 VSVQVPAY
-661 STDGSGVVTS
+661 TDGSGNVTS

-689 NYSFNKNEITKD
+689 NYGFLANEITSD

-726 WRDITTGKDVVVGTY
+726 WHDSTTGKNVIVGTY
-741 NIDGDTVTF
+741 AIDGDTVTF
-750 TYNEDFADGKAFDGD
+750 TYNETFADGKAFDGD

-770 SASSDSSMEGQ
+770 SASSDSSMENQ
-781 TIHFGGTTG
+781 KINFGGTTG

-940 KDSST
+940 KDSYT

-989 DFLPAG
+989 DFLPAE
-995 LEVVDVVKIQRGYY
+995 LEVVGEVKIQRGYY
-1009 SDDIKPVSAADFIKD
+1009 SDDIKPVSAADFKKD
-1024 GYSYTFPT
+1024 SYTYTFPT

-1060 IYTNTADFDGS
+1060 TYTNTADFDGS

-1098 GKKKLTWQTSVSIP
+1098 GKKKLTWKTSVSIP
-1112 TGWDEITLTDTI
+1112 TGWNEITLTDTI
-1124 HDAEVNGTEQDGTHY
+1124 HDAEVNGTEQDDTHY
-1139 AVLSELKE
+1139 AVLSELKD

-1157 FNSSDTVTMANAS
+1157 FNSTETVTMANAS
-1170 DYNVTFTVTY
+1170 EHDVTFTVTY

-1192 AHVTKFSITAKLADG
+1192 AHVAKFTITANLADG
-1207 KTLDATSME
+1207 QTLDATSMV

-1234 WRFVNNAASGGKT
+1234 WLFVNNAASGDKT
-1247 TDASYT
+1247 SDASYT

-1280 ELDYDK
+1280 ELDYQK

-1300 LTCKDELTT
+1300 LTCKDLLTT
-1309 KDLVITD
+1309 KDLEITD

-1324 DISSVDVGANEYKS
+1324 DISNVITVGALPLND
-1338 DGSVLHQTW
+1338 DGSVPHQGW
-1347 FAHTI
+1347 LAQTI
-1352 YGSNGRLDYEISATK
+1352 YGSDGRANYEISTTK

-1372 KTHIGVN
+1372 KTHIGAT

-1388 INKGYNVSAKPQVF
+1388 INKGYNVSNKPQVF
-1402 YIRYSVSVAEDAS
+1402 YIRYWVSVAEDAS

-1421 QNIYRNSAEWNGDKA
+1421 ENKYRNSAEWNGDKA
-1436 ETKTT
+1436 ETETT
-1441 VKRSYEKLYKTGTI
+1441 VKRSYEKLYKTGT
-1455 VDEGT
+1455 VVTEDP
-1460 DATGNKLATK
+1460 DASGKPTATK

-1482 DNLLNTSN
+1482 DKLLTTSN
-1490 TLTLTDTLSFDPSDN
+1490 TLTLTDTLSFEPSDN

-1538 HDRFTAIYDSPNH
+1538 HDRFTATYDSPNH

-1580 VKNHANLIGLEE
+1580 VKNHANLSGLVE

-1604 TATVRFSK
+1604 SATVRFSK

-1625 TLRGAIFQLAKWNK
+1625 TLPGATFQLAKWNS
-1639 TTKTFDEVC
+1639 TTKKFEEVRKL
-1648 TLKTNASGQINFGLQ
+1648 TTDAAGQINFGLQ

-1689 TDAPTGYAPS
+1689 TDAPTGYALS

-1711 SIKRADAFNAATGGE
+1711 NTKQDDAFKTATGE
-1726 SYIHDASEYDKWLD
+1726 TCVNDSEYNQGIDSSK
-1740 CNNVTYLARGD
+1740 VTYLARGD

-1781 DRVNSTYT
+1781 DKVNSTYT
-1789 ATVELWRKGYQSG
+1789 ATVELWRKSYQYGSQ
-1802 GEKPDTKVES
+1802 KSDDLVKT
-1812 VTLDSSNNW
+1812 VTLDNSNNW
-1821 SYSWNDLPL
+1821 SYSWNNLPL
-1830 TDPADS
+1830 TDSADS

-1897 TMMLTALAY
+1897 TMMLSALAY

-1913 RHEGRADD
+1913 RREGRADD

>member
-1 MNDILKTYKEQFRE
+1 MNDILKTYMERFRE
-15 NRHMLRRYTAF
+15 NRHTLRRYTAF

-36 FVNWQLHGIG
+36 FVNWQLHGVG
-46 ISMTAQYQCHEV
+46 ISMTAQYQCGEE
-58 EHTHTAACY
+58 EHAHTADCY
-67 DKVLI
+67 TKVLT
-72 CGYTEGELENADE
+72 CGYEEGELENADE
-85 IAAAEAA
+85 VAAAAATSQPTVEA
-92 AGSAQSSAEDEIMP
+92 EPMP
-106 LELEPQIEFVPHEH
+106 LSLEPQIEFVPHEH
-120 TADCYVEVQTLTC
+120 TEDCYTEVQTLTC
-133 MEEEHTHGDDCFDPE
+133 MEEEHVHGDDCFDPE
-148 DGTLIC
+148 DGSLIC
-154 EKYEHTHGESCYTTE
+154 DKFEHTHDESCYTTE
-169 YELACGLEEG
+169 YELTCGLEEG
-179 ELVEQVVEPTQTA
+179 ELVEQVVEPTQSA
-192 ELVAMAVAEP
+192 ELAAMAVAEP
-202 VALEPVVNT
+202 VALEPAVDT

-217 HHTDACYEKV
+217 HHTDACYEEV

-246 ADLET
+246 ADVET
-251 PEEWQAANADAVI
+251 PEEWQAANAEAVM
-264 TGEWNKD
+264 TGNWDED

-282 EQSVKNFEIDPADGV
+282 EQSEKNFEIDPADGV
-297 TLHYYSRYGQS
+297 TLRYYSRYGQS

-354 LQEDGSA
+354 LEEDGSA

-374 TRTVAVDSSAAGAE
+374 TRTVAVDSSADSAE
-388 PDLDDLFNVDT
+388 PDLDDLFSVDT
-399 ADTSFSMDAAFEN
+399 EFEN
-412 GAELEDSDASAL
+412 SAELEGSGVSAL
-424 AAAPS
+424 DAAPS
-429 TALQDPAAAPST
+429 ADDST
-441 GTQDTVIAPSTGTQ
+441 GAQDTAATSGTQ

-461 SIVDPE
+461 EPVDPQT
-467 PEQPAEKPV
+467 EQPAEKPV
-476 YSAGTAASST
+476 DSADTAA
-486 AASTPSTVT
+486 PSTVT
-495 SASSTVSSASG
+495 SVSG
-506 ADTLAPSVGSP
+506 ADTLAPSVVSP

-537 VSEVNEDAGTLTVIS
+537 VSSVDSDADTLTVIS
-552 GDVNGKVDE
+552 GDVDGKVAE
-561 VTLFNTDVEN
+561 VTLFNTEVEN
-571 VISVAYAQIA
+571 VISVAYAQIE

-598 EIDPVFSCSVTTVY
+598 ETDPVFSCSVTTVY

-689 NYSFNKNEITKD
+689 NYSFNENEITAD

-714 LLPSVSHSGNIT
+714 LLDSVSDSGNIT
-726 WRDITTGKDVVVGTY
+726 WRDSTGKDVVVGTY
-741 NIDGDTVTF
+741 NIVGDTVTF
-750 TYNEDFADGKAFDGD
+750 TYNETFADGKAFDGD

-770 SASSDSSMEGQ
+770 SASSDSSMENQ
-781 TIHFGGTTG
+781 KINFGGTTG

-940 KDSST
+940 KDSYT

-962 DASSRIITWTVKI
+962 DANSRIITWTVKI

-989 DFLPAG
+989 DFLPAE
-995 LEVVDVVKIQRGYY
+995 LEVVGEVKIQRGYY
-1009 SDDIKPVSAADFIKD
+1009 SDDIKPVSAADFKKD
-1024 GYSYTFPT
+1024 NYTYTFPT

-1060 IYTNTADFDGS
+1060 TYTNTADFDGS

-1098 GKKKLTWQTSVSIP
+1098 GKKKLTWKTSVSIP
-1112 TGWDEITLTDTI
+1112 TGWNEITLTDTI
-1124 HDAEVNGTEQDGTHY
+1124 HDAEVNGTEQDDTHY
-1139 AVLSELKE
+1139 AVLSELKD

-1157 FNSSDTVTMANAS
+1157 FNSTETVTMANAS
-1170 DYNVTFTVTY
+1170 EHDVTFTVTY

-1216 LSSYHTV
+1216 LSNYHTV

-1234 WRFVNNAASGGKT
+1234 WLFVNNAASGDKT
-1247 TDASYT
+1247 SDASYT

-1267 NENNFDAA
+1267 EYGNFNNA

-1280 ELDYDK
+1280 ELDYTS
-1286 NNGKI
+1286 NGGKI

-1300 LTCKDELTT
+1300 LTCKDPLTT

-1324 DISSVDVGANEYKS
+1324 DISSVTVGANEYKA
-1338 DGSVLHQTW
+1338 DGSVNHQAW
-1347 FAHTI
+1347 FANTI
-1352 YGSNGRLDYEISATK
+1352 YGSGGRSNYDISATK

-1372 KTHIGVN
+1372 KTHIGAT

-1388 INKGYNVSAKPQVF
+1388 INSGYNVSDKPQVF
-1402 YIRYSVSVAEDAS
+1402 YIRYSVSVAEDVS

-1421 QNIYRNSAEWNGDKA
+1421 ENKYRNSAEWNGDKA
-1436 ETKTT
+1436 ETETT

-1482 DNLLNTSN
+1482 DKLLTTSN
-1490 TLTLTDTLSFDPSDN
+1490 TTLTLTDTLSFEPSDN

-1538 HDRFTAIYDSPNH
+1538 HDRFTATYDSPNH

-1580 VKNHANLIGLEE
+1580 VKNHANLSGLVE

-1604 TATVRFSK
+1604 SATVRFSK

-1625 TLRGAIFQLAKWNK
+1625 TLPGATFELAKWNK
-1639 TTKTFDEVC
+1639 TTNTFDVVR
-1648 TLKTNASGQINFGLQ
+1648 TLPTNTSGQINFSLQ
-1663 DSSATAESFTESSA
+1663 GSSATAEIITESSA
-1677 QLLCSTLYRIVE
+1677 QLLCNTLYRIVE
-1689 TDAPTGYAPS
+1689 TDAPTGYALS

-1711 SIKRADAFNAATGGE
+1711 NTKQDDAFKTATGE
-1726 SYIHDASEYDKWLD
+1726 TCVNDSEYNQGIDSSK
-1740 CNNVTYLARGD
+1740 VTYLARGD

-1781 DRVNSTYT
+1781 DKVNSTYT
-1789 ATVELWRKGYQSG
+1789 ATVELWRKSYQYGSQ
-1802 GEKPDTKVES
+1802 KSDDLVKT
-1812 VTLDSSNNW
+1812 VTLDNSNNW
-1821 SYSWNDLPL
+1821 SYSWNNLPL
-1830 TDPADS
+1830 TDSADS

-1897 TMMLTALAY
+1897 TMMLSALAY

-1913 RHEGRADD
+1913 RREGRADD

>member
-1 MNDILKTYKEQFRE
+1 MNDILKTYMERFRE
-15 NRHMLRRYTAF
+15 DRHTLRRYTAF

-36 FVNWQLHGIG
+36 FVNWQLHGVG
-46 ISMTAQYQCHEV
+46 ISMTAQYQCGEE
-58 EHTHTAACY
+58 EHTHTADCY
-67 DKVLI
+67 TKVLT
-72 CGYTEGELENADE
+72 CGYEEGELENADE
-85 IAAAEAA
+85 VAAAAA
-92 AGSAQSSAEDEIMP
+92 TSQPTIEEEPAP
-106 LELEPQIEFVPHEH
+106 LSLEPQIEFVPHEH
-120 TADCYVEVQTLTC
+120 TEDCYTEVQTLTC
-133 MEEEHTHGDDCFDPE
+133 MEEEHVHDDDCFDPE
-148 DGTLIC
+148 DGSLIC
-154 EKYEHTHGESCYTTE
+154 DKFEHTHDESCYTTE
-169 YELACGLEEG
+169 YELTCGLEEG
-179 ELVEQVVEPTQTA
+179 ELVEQVVEPTQSA
-192 ELVAMAVAEP
+192 ELAAMAVAEP
-202 VALEPVVNT
+202 VALAPMVDT

-217 HHTDACYEKV
+217 HHTDACYEEV

-251 PEEWQAANADAVI
+251 PEEWQAANAEAVM
-264 TGEWNKD
+264 TGNWAED
-271 LLSVAKTQLGY
+271 LVSVAQTQLGY
-282 EQSVKNFEIDPADGV
+282 EQSEKNFEIDPADGV
-297 TLHYYSRYGQS
+297 TLRYYSRYGQS

-324 LKYAEIPQSAIPQEA
+324 LKYAGIPQSAIPQEA
-339 SVLALRSSMSGMDWL
+339 SVLALRSSMSDMDWL
-354 LQEDGSA
+354 LDGEDGSA
-361 AQPGDIVIYNKYV
+361 ADVGDIVIYNKYV
-374 TRTVAVDSSAAGAE
+374 TRTVAVDSSADGAA
-388 PDLDDLFNVDT
+388 DGLDDLF
-399 ADTSFSMDAAFEN
+399 SMDAEGEN
-412 GAELEDSDASAL
+412 GAELEESGVSAL
-424 AAAPS
+424 DAAPS
-429 TALQDPAAAPST
+429 ADDST
-441 GTQDTVIAPSTGTQ
+441 GAQDTAATSGTQ

-461 SIVDPE
+461 EPVDPQ

-476 YSAGTAASST
+476 DSADTAA
-486 AASTPSTVT
+486 PSTVT
-495 SASSTVSSASG
+495 SVSG
-506 ADTLAPSVGSP
+506 ADTLAPSVASP

-537 VSEVNEDAGTLTVIS
+537 VSSVDKDADTLTVIS
-552 GDVNGKVDE
+552 GDVDGKVAE

-571 VISVAYAQIA
+571 VISVAYAQIE

-598 EIDPVFSCSVTTVY
+598 ETDPVFSCSVTTVY

-689 NYSFNKNEITKD
+689 NYSFNENEITAD

-714 LLPSVSHSGNIT
+714 LLDSVSDSGNIT
-726 WRDITTGKDVVVGTY
+726 WRDSTGKDVVVGTY
-741 NIDGDTVTF
+741 NIVGDTVTF
-750 TYNEDFADGKAFDGD
+750 TYNETFADGKAFDGD

-770 SASSDSSMEGQ
+770 SASSDSSMENQ
-781 TIHFGGTTG
+781 KINFGGTTG

-945 STEVKNTNP
+945 SKEVKNTEP

-962 DASSRIITWTVKI
+962 DANSRIITWTVTIK
-975 NNPYGEDLRGKTFK
+975 NPYGEDLRGKKFT
-989 DFLPAG
+989 DLLPAG
-995 LEVVDVVKIQRGYY
+995 LEVVNNVEITRGYW
-1009 SDDIKPVSAADFIKD
+1009 SDDIKPVSAEDFKKA
-1024 GYSYTFPT
+1024 GCSYTFPT
-1032 DLAHGPETESFYTIE
+1032 DKSETAAFYTIK
-1047 IKTKVPDNTTVGT
+1047 IQTKVPDGTAVGT
-1060 IYTNTADFDGS
+1060 TYTNTADFDGNS
-1071 GASGDVTV
+1071 ASGEVTV
-1079 TDRSSYLNKS
+1079 TDRSSYLSKS
-1089 LSKAEDLET
+1089 LSTAEDLET

-1112 TGWDEITLTDTI
+1112 TGWNKITLTDTI
-1124 HDAEVNGTEQDGTHY
+1124 HDAEVEGIEQDGTHY
-1139 AVLSELKE
+1139 AVLSELRD
-1147 EIKNNLHLTL
+1147 EIKANLYLTL
-1157 FNSSDTVTMANAS
+1157 FNSSETVTMANAS
-1170 DYNVTFTVTY
+1170 EHHVTFTVTY
-1180 YDENNA
+1180 YDEHGNTITNN
-1186 VVTNDD
+1186 D
-1192 AHVTKFSITAKLADG
+1192 AHVAKFTITANLADG
-1207 KTLDATSME
+1207 QTLDATSMV

-1234 WRFVNNAASGGKT
+1234 WLFVNNAASGDKT
-1247 TDASYT
+1247 SDASYT

-1267 NENNFDAA
+1267 EYGNFNNA

-1280 ELDYDK
+1280 ELDYTS
-1286 NNGKI
+1286 NGGKI

-1300 LTCKDELTT
+1300 LTCKDPLTT

-1324 DISSVDVGANEYKS
+1324 DISSVTVGANEYKA
-1338 DGSVLHQTW
+1338 DGSVNHQAW
-1347 FAHTI
+1347 FANTI
-1352 YGSNGRLDYEISATK
+1352 YGSGGRSNYDISATK

-1372 KTHIGVN
+1372 KTHIGAT

-1388 INKGYNVSAKPQVF
+1388 INSGYNVSDKPQVF

-1421 QNIYRNSAEWNGDKA
+1421 ENKYRNSAEWNGDKA
-1436 ETKTT
+1436 ETETT

-1455 VDEGT
+1455 VTEDP
-1460 DATGNKLATK
+1460 DASGKPTATK

-1482 DNLLNTSN
+1482 DKLLTTSN
-1490 TLTLTDTLSFDPSDN
+1490 TLTLTDTLSFEPSDN

-1538 HDRFTAIYDSPNH
+1538 HDRFTATYDSPNH

-1580 VKNHANLIGLEE
+1580 VKNHANLSGLVE

-1604 TATVRFSK
+1604 SATVRFSK

-1625 TLRGAIFQLAKWNK
+1625 TLPGATFQLAKWNK
-1639 TTKTFDEVC
+1639 TTGTFEEVC
-1648 TLKTNASGQINFGLQ
+1648 TLKTNSSGQINFGLL
-1663 DSSATAESFTESSA
+1663 DSSATAETTDTSSA

-1689 TDAPTGYAPS
+1689 TDAPTGYALS

-1711 SIKRADAFNAATGGE
+1711 NTKRADAFNAATGE
-1726 SYIHDASEYDKWLD
+1726 SSIHDASEYDKWLD

-1775 KTELAL
+1775 TTELAL
-1781 DRVNSTYT
+1781 DKVNSTYT
-1789 ATVELWRKGYQSG
+1789 ATVELRRKSYQYGSQ
-1802 GEKPDTKVES
+1802 KSDDLVKT
-1812 VTLDSSNNW
+1812 VTLDNSNNW
-1821 SYSWNDLPL
+1821 SYSWNNLPL

-1897 TMMLTALAY
+1897 TMMLSALAY

-1913 RHEGRADD
+1913 RREGRADD

>member
-15 NRHMLRRYTAF
+15 NRHTLRRYTAF

-36 FVNWQLHGIG
+36 FVNWQLHGVG
-46 ISMTAQYQCHEV
+46 ISMTAQYQCGEV
-58 EHTHTAACY
+58 EHAHTADCY

-72 CGYTEGELENADE
+72 CGYTEGQLENADE
-85 IAAAEAA
+85 VAAAEAA
-92 AGSAQSSAEDEIMP
+92 AASAAQSSAEEEIMP

-120 TADCYVEVQTLTC
+120 TDDCYTEVQTLTC
-133 MEEEHTHGDDCFDPE
+133 MEEEHVHDDDCYDPE
-148 DGTLIC
+148 DGSLIC
-154 EKYEHTHGESCYTTE
+154 EKFEHTHDESCYTTE
-169 YELACGLEEG
+169 YELTCGLEEG
-179 ELVEQVVEPTQTA
+179 ELVEQVVEPTQSA

-202 VALEPVVNT
+202 VALEPVVDT

-217 HHTDACYEKV
+217 HHTDACYEEV
-227 LTCPLPEHH
+227 LVCPLPEHH
-236 HTVAC
+236 HTVSC

-264 TGEWNKD
+264 TGEWNED

-282 EQSVKNFEIDPADGV
+282 EQSEKNFEIDPADGV
-297 TLHYYSRYGQS
+297 TLRYYSRYGQS
-308 YGNPYGEWDVM
+308 YGNAYGEWDVM
-319 FLSYC
+319 FLAYC

-354 LQEDGSA
+354 LEEDGSA

-374 TRTVAVDSSAAGAE
+374 TRTVAVDSSADSAE
-388 PDLDDLFNVDT
+388 PDLDDLFSVDT
-399 ADTSFSMDAAFEN
+399 EFEN
-412 GAELEDSDASAL
+412 SAELEDSGVSAL
-424 AAAPS
+424 DAAPS
-429 TALQDPAAAPST
+429 ADDST
-441 GTQDTVIAPSTGTQ
+441 GAQDTAATSGTQ

-461 SIVDPE
+461 EPVDPQT
-467 PEQPAEKPV
+467 EQPAEKPV
-476 YSAGTAASST
+476 DSADTAASST
-486 AASTPSTVT
+486 VT
-495 SASSTVSSASG
+495 SVSG
-506 ADTLAPSVGSP
+506 ADTLAPSVVSP

-537 VSEVNEDAGTLTVIS
+537 VSSVDSDADTLTVIS
-552 GDVNGKVDE
+552 GDVDGKVAE

-571 VISVAYAQIA
+571 VISVAYAQIE

-598 EIDPVFSCSVTTVY
+598 ETDPVFSCSVTTVY

-689 NYSFNKNEITKD
+689 NYSFNENEITAD

-714 LLPSVSHSGNIT
+714 LLDSVSDSGNIT
-726 WRDITTGKDVVVGTY
+726 WRDSTGKDVVVGTY
-741 NIDGDTVTF
+741 NIVGDTVTF
-750 TYNEDFADGKAFDGD
+750 TYNETFADGKAFDGD

-770 SASSDSSMEGQ
+770 SASSDSSMENQ
-781 TIHFGGTTG
+781 KINFGGTTG

-945 STEVKNTNP
+945 SKEVKNTEP

-962 DASSRIITWTVKI
+962 DANSRIITWTVTIK
-975 NNPYGEDLRGKTFK
+975 NPYGEDLRGKKFT
-989 DFLPAG
+989 DLLPAG
-995 LEVVDVVKIQRGYY
+995 LEVVNNVEITRGYW
-1009 SDDIKPVSAADFIKD
+1009 SDDIKPVSAEDFKKA
-1024 GYSYTFPT
+1024 GCSYTFPT
-1032 DLAHGPETESFYTIE
+1032 DKSETAAFYTIK
-1047 IKTKVPDNTTVGT
+1047 IQTKVPDGTAVGT
-1060 IYTNTADFDGS
+1060 TYTNTADFDGNS
-1071 GASGDVTV
+1071 ASGEVTV
-1079 TDRSSYLNKS
+1079 TDRSSYLSKS
-1089 LSKAEDLET
+1089 LSTAEDLET

-1112 TGWDEITLTDTI
+1112 TGWNKITLTDTI
-1124 HDAEVNGTEQDGTHY
+1124 HDAEVEGIEQDGTHY
-1139 AVLSELKE
+1139 AVLSELRD
-1147 EIKNNLHLTL
+1147 EIKANLYLTL
-1157 FNSSDTVTMANAS
+1157 FNSSETVTMANAS
-1170 DYNVTFTVTY
+1170 EHHVTFTVTY
-1180 YDENNA
+1180 YDEHGNTITNN
-1186 VVTNDD
+1186 D
-1192 AHVTKFSITAKLADG
+1192 AHVAKFTITANLADG
-1207 KTLDATSME
+1207 QTLDATSMV

-1234 WRFVNNAASGGKT
+1234 WLFVNNAASGDKT
-1247 TDASYT
+1247 SDASYT

-1267 NENNFDAA
+1267 EYGNFNNA

-1280 ELDYDK
+1280 ELDYTS
-1286 NNGKI
+1286 NGGKI

-1300 LTCKDELTT
+1300 LTCKDPLTT

-1324 DISSVDVGANEYKS
+1324 DISSVTVGANEYKA
-1338 DGSVLHQTW
+1338 DGSVNHQAW
-1347 FAHTI
+1347 FANTI
-1352 YGSNGRLDYEISATK
+1352 YGSGGRSNYDISATK

-1372 KTHIGVN
+1372 KTHIGAT

-1388 INKGYNVSAKPQVF
+1388 INSGYNVSDKPQVF
-1402 YIRYSVSVAEDAS
+1402 YIRYLVSVAEDAS

-1421 QNIYRNSAEWNGDKA
+1421 ENKYRNSAEWNGDKA
-1436 ETKTT
+1436 ETETT
-1441 VKRSYEKLYKTGTI
+1441 VKRSYEKLYKTGT
-1455 VDEGT
+1455 VVTEDP
-1460 DATGNKLATK
+1460 DASGKPTATK

-1482 DNLLNTSN
+1482 DKLLTTSN
-1490 TLTLTDTLSFDPSDN
+1490 TLTLTDTLSFEPSDN

-1538 HDRFTAIYDSPNH
+1538 HDRFTATYDSPNH

-1580 VKNHANLIGLEE
+1580 VKNHANLSGLVE

-1604 TATVRFSK
+1604 SATVRFSK

-1625 TLRGAIFQLAKWNK
+1625 TLPGATFQLAKWNK
-1639 TTKTFDEVC
+1639 TAGTFEAVC
-1648 TLKTNASGQINFGLQ
+1648 TLKTNASGQINFGLL
-1663 DSSATAESFTESSA
+1663 DSSATAEIPTMSSA

-1689 TDAPTGYAPS
+1689 TDAPTGYALS

-1711 SIKRADAFNAATGGE
+1711 NTKRADAFNAATGE
-1726 SYIHDASEYDKWLD
+1726 SYIHDASEYDKLLN
-1740 CNNVTYLARGD
+1740 CNDVTYLARGD

-1775 KTELAL
+1775 KTELAPNK
-1781 DRVNSTYT
+1781 VNSTYT
-1789 ATVELWRKGYQSG
+1789 ATVELRRKVYQWG
-1802 GEKPDTKVES
+1802 NLQPNDELYTT

-1821 SYSWNDLPL
+1821 SYSWNNLPL

-1897 TMMLTALAY
+1897 TMMLSALAY

-1913 RHEGRADD
+1913 RREGRADD

>member
-15 NRHMLRRYTAF
+15 NRHTLRRYTAF

-36 FVNWQLHGIG
+36 FVNWQLHGVG
-46 ISMTAQYQCHEV
+46 ISMTAQYQCGEV
-58 EHTHTAACY
+58 EHAHTADCY

-72 CGYTEGELENADE
+72 CGYTEGQLENADE
-85 IAAAEAA
+85 VAAAEAA
-92 AGSAQSSAEDEIMP
+92 AASAAQSSAEEEIMP

-120 TADCYVEVQTLTC
+120 TDDCYTEVQTLTC
-133 MEEEHTHGDDCFDPE
+133 MEEEHVHDDDCYDPE

-154 EKYEHTHGESCYTTE
+154 EKFEHTHDESCYTTE
-169 YELACGLEEG
+169 YELTCGLEEG

-202 VALEPVVNT
+202 VALEPVVDT

-217 HHTDACYEKV
+217 HHTDACYEEV
-227 LTCPLPEHH
+227 LVCPLPEHH
-236 HTVAC
+236 HTVSC

-264 TGEWNKD
+264 TGEWNED

-282 EQSVKNFEIDPADGV
+282 EQSEKNFEIDPADGV
-297 TLHYYSRYGQS
+297 TLRYYSRYGQS
-308 YGNPYGEWDVM
+308 YGNAYGEWDVM
-319 FLSYC
+319 FLAYC

-354 LQEDGSA
+354 LEEDGSA

-374 TRTVAVDSSAAGAE
+374 TRTVAVDSSADSAE
-388 PDLDDLFNVDT
+388 PDLDDLFSVD
-399 ADTSFSMDAAFEN
+399 AEFEN
-412 GAELEDSDASAL
+412 SADLEGSGVSAL
-424 AAAPS
+424 DAAPS
-429 TALQDPAAAPST
+429 ADDST
-441 GTQDTVIAPSTGTQ
+441 GAQDTAATSGTQ

-461 SIVDPE
+461 EPVDPQ

-476 YSAGTAASST
+476 DSADTAA
-486 AASTPSTVT
+486 PSTVT
-495 SASSTVSSASG
+495 SVSG
-506 ADTLAPSVGSP
+506 ADTLAPSVVSP

-537 VSEVNEDAGTLTVIS
+537 VSSVDKDADTLTVIS
-552 GDVNGKVDE
+552 GDVDGKVAE

-571 VISVAYAQIA
+571 VISVAYAQIE

-598 EIDPVFSCSVTTVY
+598 ETDPVFSCSVTTVY

-689 NYSFNKNEITKD
+689 NYSFNENEITAD
-701 NRVATYKLPNGIT
+701 NRVATYKFPNGIT
-714 LLPSVSHSGNIT
+714 LLDSVSDSGNIT
-726 WRDITTGKDVVVGTY
+726 WRDSTGKDVVVGTY
-741 NIDGDTVTF
+741 NIVGDTVTF
-750 TYNEDFADGKAFDGD
+750 TYNETFADGKAFDGD

-770 SASSDSSMEGQ
+770 SASSDSSMENQ
-781 TIHFGGTTG
+781 KINFGGTTG

-945 STEVKNTNP
+945 SKEVKNTEP

-962 DASSRIITWTVKI
+962 DANSRIITWTVTIK
-975 NNPYGEDLRGKTFK
+975 NPYGEDLRGKKFT
-989 DFLPAG
+989 DLLPAG
-995 LEVVDVVKIQRGYY
+995 LEVVNNVEITRGYW
-1009 SDDIKPVSAADFIKD
+1009 SDDIKPVSAEDFKKA
-1024 GYSYTFPT
+1024 GCSYTFPT
-1032 DLAHGPETESFYTIE
+1032 DKSETAAFYTIK
-1047 IKTKVPDNTTVGT
+1047 IQTKVPDGTAVGT
-1060 IYTNTADFDGS
+1060 TYTNTADFDGNS
-1071 GASGDVTV
+1071 ASGEVTV
-1079 TDRSSYLNKS
+1079 TDRSSYLSKS
-1089 LSKAEDLET
+1089 LSTAEDLET

-1112 TGWDEITLTDTI
+1112 TGWNKITLTDTI
-1124 HDAEVNGTEQDGTHY
+1124 HDAEVNGTEQDDTHY
-1139 AVLSELKE
+1139 AVLSELKD

-1157 FNSSDTVTMANAS
+1157 FNSTETVTMANAS
-1170 DYNVTFTVTY
+1170 EHDVTFTVTY

-1216 LSSYHTV
+1216 LSNYHTV

-1234 WRFVNNAASGGKT
+1234 WLFVNNAASGDKT
-1247 TDASYT
+1247 SDASYT

-1267 NENNFDAA
+1267 EYGNFNNA

-1280 ELDYDK
+1280 ELDYTS
-1286 NNGKI
+1286 NGGKI

-1300 LTCKDELTT
+1300 LTCKDPLTT

-1324 DISSVDVGANEYKS
+1324 DISSVTVGANEYKA
-1338 DGSVLHQTW
+1338 DGSVNHQAW
-1347 FAHTI
+1347 FANTI
-1352 YGSNGRLDYEISATK
+1352 YGSGGRSNYDISATK

-1372 KTHIGVN
+1372 KTHIGAT

-1388 INKGYNVSAKPQVF
+1388 INSGYNVSDKPQVF
-1402 YIRYSVSVAEDAS
+1402 YIRYSVSVAEDVS

-1421 QNIYRNSAEWNGDKA
+1421 ENKYRNSAEWNGDKA
-1436 ETKTT
+1436 ETETT

-1482 DNLLNTSN
+1482 DKLLTTSN
-1490 TLTLTDTLSFDPSDN
+1490 TTLTLTDTLSFEPSDN

-1538 HDRFTAIYDSPNH
+1538 HDRFTATYDSPNH

-1580 VKNHANLIGLEE
+1580 VKNHANLSGLVE

-1604 TATVRFSK
+1604 SATVRFSK

-1625 TLRGAIFQLAKWNK
+1625 TLPGATFELAKWNK
-1639 TTKTFDEVC
+1639 TTNTFDVVR
-1648 TLKTNASGQINFGLQ
+1648 TLPTNTSGQINFSLQ
-1663 DSSATAESFTESSA
+1663 GSSATAEIITESSA
-1677 QLLCSTLYRIVE
+1677 QLLCNTLYRIVE
-1689 TDAPTGYAPS
+1689 TDAPDGYAIS
-1699 KSPIY
+1699 QSPIY

-1711 SIKRADAFNAATGGE
+1711 NTTRAEAFNAATGE
-1726 SYIHDASEYDKWLD
+1726 SSIHDASEYDKWLD

-1781 DRVNSTYT
+1781 DKVNSTYT
-1789 ATVELWRKGYQSG
+1789 ATVKLRRKSYQYGSQ
-1802 GEKPDTKVES
+1802 KSDDLVKT
-1812 VTLDSSNNW
+1812 VTLDNSNNW
-1821 SYSWNDLPL
+1821 SYSWNNLPL

-1897 TMMLTALAY
+1897 TMMLSALAY

-1913 RHEGRADD
+1913 RREGRADD

>member
-1 MNDILKTYKEQFRE
+1 MNDILKTYMERFRE
-15 NRHMLRRYTAF
+15 NRHTLRRYTAF

-36 FVNWQLHGIG
+36 FVNWQLHGVG
-46 ISMTAQYQCHEV
+46 ISMTAQYQCGEE
-58 EHTHTAACY
+58 EHTHTADCY
-67 DKVLI
+67 TKVLT
-72 CGYTEGELENADE
+72 CGYEEGELENADE
-85 IAAAEAA
+85 VAAAAA
-92 AGSAQSSAEDEIMP
+92 TSQPTIEEEPAP
-106 LELEPQIEFVPHEH
+106 LSLEPQIEFVPHEH
-120 TADCYVEVQTLTC
+120 TDDCYTEVQTLTC
-133 MEEEHTHGDDCFDPE
+133 MEEEHVHDDDCFDPE
-148 DGTLIC
+148 DGSLIC
-154 EKYEHTHGESCYTTE
+154 DKFEHTHDESCYTTE
-169 YELACGLEEG
+169 YELTCGLEEG
-179 ELVEQVVEPTQTA
+179 ELVEQVVEPTQSA
-192 ELVAMAVAEP
+192 ALAAMAVAEP
-202 VALEPVVNT
+202 VALAPMVDT

-217 HHTDACYEKV
+217 HHTDACYEEV

-251 PEEWQAANADAVI
+251 PEEWQAANAEAVM
-264 TGEWNKD
+264 TGNWAED
-271 LLSVAKTQLGY
+271 LVSVAQTQLGY
-282 EQSVKNFEIDPADGV
+282 EQSEKNFEIDPADGV
-297 TLHYYSRYGQS
+297 TLRYYSRYGQS

-324 LKYAEIPQSAIPQEA
+324 LKYAGIPQSAIPQEA
-339 SVLALRSSMSGMDWL
+339 SVLALRSSMSDMDWL
-354 LQEDGSA
+354 LDGEDGSA
-361 AQPGDIVIYNKYV
+361 ADVGDIVIYNKYV
-374 TRTVAVDSSAAGAE
+374 TRTVAVDSSADGAA
-388 PDLDDLFNVDT
+388 DGLDDLFST
-399 ADTSFSMDAAFEN
+399 DAEGEN
-412 GAELEDSDASAL
+412 GAELEESG
-424 AAAPS
+424 AAALD
-429 TALQDPAAAPST
+429 TAPAAEDMT
-441 GTQDTVIAPSTGTQ
+441 TLDTPDLP
-455 DTVLTP
+455 DTAN
-461 SIVDPE
+461 
-467 PEQPAEKPV
+467 PEQPAAKPV
-476 YSAGTAASST
+476 DS
-486 AASTPSTVT
+486 
-495 SASSTVSSASG
+495 
-506 ADTLAPSVGSP
+506 ADTAAPSVGSP
-517 AAEPQTTTVT
+517 AVEPQTTTVT
-527 DALPVETVGI
+527 DAQPVETVGI
-537 VSEVNEDAGTLTVIS
+537 VSSVDSDADTLTVIS
-552 GDVNGKVDE
+552 GDVDGKVAE

-571 VISVAYAQIA
+571 VISVAYAQIE

-598 EIDPVFSCSVTTVY
+598 ETDPVFSCSVTTVY

-689 NYSFNKNEITKD
+689 NYSFNENEITAD

-714 LLPSVSHSGNIT
+714 LLDSVSDSGNIT
-726 WRDITTGKDVVVGTY
+726 WRDSTGKDVVVGTY
-741 NIDGDTVTF
+741 NIVGDTVTF
-750 TYNEDFADGKAFDGD
+750 TYNETFADGKAFDGD

-770 SASSDSSMEGQ
+770 SASSDSSMENQ
-781 TIHFGGTTG
+781 KINFGGTTG

-945 STEVKNTNP
+945 SKEVKNTEP

-962 DASSRIITWTVKI
+962 DANSRIITWTVTIK
-975 NNPYGEDLRGKTFK
+975 NPYGEDLRGKKFT
-989 DFLPAG
+989 DLLPAG
-995 LEVVDVVKIQRGYY
+995 LEVVNNVEITRGYW
-1009 SDDIKPVSAADFIKD
+1009 SDDIKPVSAEDFKKA
-1024 GYSYTFPT
+1024 GCSYTFPT
-1032 DLAHGPETESFYTIE
+1032 DKSETAAFYTIK
-1047 IKTKVPDNTTVGT
+1047 IQTKVPDGTAVGT
-1060 IYTNTADFDGS
+1060 TYTNTADFDGNS
-1071 GASGDVTV
+1071 ASGEVTV
-1079 TDRSSYLNKS
+1079 TDRSSYLSKS
-1089 LSKAEDLET
+1089 LSTAEDLET

-1112 TGWDEITLTDTI
+1112 TGWNKITLTDTI
-1124 HDAEVNGTEQDGTHY
+1124 HDAEVEGIEQDGTHY
-1139 AVLSELKE
+1139 AVLSELRD
-1147 EIKNNLHLTL
+1147 EIKANLYLTL
-1157 FNSSDTVTMANAS
+1157 FNSSETVTMANAS
-1170 DYNVTFTVTY
+1170 EHHVTFTVTY
-1180 YDENNA
+1180 YDEHGNTITNN
-1186 VVTNDD
+1186 D
-1192 AHVTKFSITAKLADG
+1192 AHVAKFTITANLADG
-1207 KTLDATSME
+1207 QTLDATSMV

-1234 WRFVNNAASGGKT
+1234 WLFVNNAASGDKT
-1247 TDASYT
+1247 SDASYT

-1267 NENNFDAA
+1267 EYGNFNNA

-1280 ELDYDK
+1280 ELDYTS
-1286 NNGKI
+1286 NGGKI

-1300 LTCKDELTT
+1300 LTCKDPLTT

-1324 DISSVDVGANEYKS
+1324 DISSVTVGANEYKA
-1338 DGSVLHQTW
+1338 DGSVNHQAW
-1347 FAHTI
+1347 FANTI
-1352 YGSNGRLDYEISATK
+1352 YGSGGRSNYDISATK

-1372 KTHIGVN
+1372 KTHIGAT

-1388 INKGYNVSAKPQVF
+1388 INSGYNVSDKPQVF

-1421 QNIYRNSAEWNGDKA
+1421 ENKYRNSAEWNGDKA
-1436 ETKTT
+1436 ETETT

-1455 VDEGT
+1455 VTEDP
-1460 DATGNKLATK
+1460 DASGKPTATK

-1482 DNLLNTSN
+1482 DKLLTTSN
-1490 TLTLTDTLSFDPSDN
+1490 TLTLTDTLSFEPSDN

-1538 HDRFTAIYDSPNH
+1538 HDRFTATYDSPNH

-1580 VKNHANLIGLEE
+1580 VKNHANLSGLVE

-1604 TATVRFSK
+1604 SATVRFSK

-1625 TLRGAIFQLAKWNK
+1625 TLPGATFQLAKWNK
-1639 TTKTFDEVC
+1639 TTGTFEEVC
-1648 TLKTNASGQINFGLQ
+1648 TLKTNSSGQINFGLL
-1663 DSSATAESFTESSA
+1663 DSSATAETTDTSSA

-1689 TDAPTGYAPS
+1689 TDAPTGYALS

-1711 SIKRADAFNAATGGE
+1711 NTKRADAFNAATGE
-1726 SYIHDASEYDKWLD
+1726 SSIHDASEYEKWLD

-1775 KTELAL
+1775 TTELAL
-1781 DRVNSTYT
+1781 DKVNSTYT
-1789 ATVELWRKGYQSG
+1789 ATVELRRKSYQYGSQ
-1802 GEKPDTKVES
+1802 KSDDLVKT
-1812 VTLDSSNNW
+1812 VTLDNSNNW
-1821 SYSWNDLPL
+1821 SYSWNNLPL

-1897 TMMLTALAY
+1897 TMMLSALAY

-1913 RHEGRADD
+1913 RREGRADD

>member
-15 NRHMLRRYTAF
+15 NRHTLRRYTAF

-36 FVNWQLHGIG
+36 FVNWQLHGVG
-46 ISMTAQYQCHEV
+46 ISMTAQYQCGEV
-58 EHTHTAACY
+58 EHAHTADCY

-72 CGYTEGELENADE
+72 CGYTEGQLENADE
-85 IAAAEAA
+85 VAAAEAA
-92 AGSAQSSAEDEIMP
+92 AASAAQSSAEEEIMP

-120 TADCYVEVQTLTC
+120 TDDCYTEVQTLTC
-133 MEEEHTHGDDCFDPE
+133 MEEEHVHDDDCYDPE

-154 EKYEHTHGESCYTTE
+154 EKFEHTHDESCYTTE
-169 YELACGLEEG
+169 YELTCGLEEG

-202 VALEPVVNT
+202 VALEPVVDT

-217 HHTDACYEKV
+217 HHTDACYEEV
-227 LTCPLPEHH
+227 LVCPLPEHH
-236 HTVAC
+236 HTVSC

-264 TGEWNKD
+264 TGEWNED

-282 EQSVKNFEIDPADGV
+282 EQSEKNFEIDPADGV
-297 TLHYYSRYGQS
+297 TLRYYSRYGQS
-308 YGNPYGEWDVM
+308 YGNAYGEWDVM
-319 FLSYC
+319 FLAYC

-354 LQEDGSA
+354 LEEDGSA

-374 TRTVAVDSSAAGAE
+374 TRTVAVDSSADSAE
-388 PDLDDLFNVDT
+388 PDLDDLFSVDT
-399 ADTSFSMDAAFEN
+399 EFEN
-412 GAELEDSDASAL
+412 SADLEGSGVSAL
-424 AAAPS
+424 DAAPS
-429 TALQDPAAAPST
+429 ADDST
-441 GTQDTVIAPSTGTQ
+441 GAQDTAATSGTQ

-461 SIVDPE
+461 EPVDPQT
-467 PEQPAEKPV
+467 EQPAEKPV
-476 YSAGTAASST
+476 DSADTAA
-486 AASTPSTVT
+486 PSTVT
-495 SASSTVSSASG
+495 SVSG
-506 ADTLAPSVGSP
+506 ADTLAPSVVSP

-537 VSEVNEDAGTLTVIS
+537 VSSVDSDADTLTVIS
-552 GDVNGKVDE
+552 GDVDGKVAE

-571 VISVAYAQIA
+571 VISVAYAQIE

-598 EIDPVFSCSVTTVY
+598 ETDPVFSCSVTTVY

-689 NYSFNKNEITKD
+689 NYSFNENEITAD

-714 LLPSVSHSGNIT
+714 LLDSVSDSGNIT
-726 WRDITTGKDVVVGTY
+726 WRDSTGKDVVVGTY
-741 NIDGDTVTF
+741 NIVGDTVTF
-750 TYNEDFADGKAFDGD
+750 TYNETFADGKAFDGD

-770 SASSDSSMEGQ
+770 SASSDSSMENQ
-781 TIHFGGTTG
+781 KINFGGTTG

-940 KDSST
+940 KDSYT

-989 DFLPAG
+989 DFLPAE
-995 LEVVDVVKIQRGYY
+995 LEVVGEVKIQRGYY
-1009 SDDIKPVSAADFIKD
+1009 SDDIKPVSAADFKKD
-1024 GYSYTFPT
+1024 NYTYTFPT

-1060 IYTNTADFDGS
+1060 TYTNTADFDGS

-1112 TGWDEITLTDTI
+1112 TGWNKITLTDTI
-1124 HDAEVNGTEQDGTHY
+1124 HDAEVEGIEQDGTHY
-1139 AVLSELKE
+1139 AVLSELRD
-1147 EIKNNLHLTL
+1147 EIKANLYLTL
-1157 FNSSDTVTMANAS
+1157 FNSSETVTMANAS
-1170 DYNVTFTVTY
+1170 EHHVTFTVTY
-1180 YDENNA
+1180 YDEHGNTITNN
-1186 VVTNDD
+1186 D
-1192 AHVTKFSITAKLADG
+1192 AHVAKFTITANLADG
-1207 KTLDATSME
+1207 QTLDATSMV

-1223 ADISNAGIEEP
+1223 ADISNVGIEEP
-1234 WRFVNNAASGGKT
+1234 WLFVNNAASGDKT
-1247 TDASYT
+1247 SDASYT

-1267 NENNFDAA
+1267 EYGNFNNA

-1280 ELDYDK
+1280 ELDYTS
-1286 NNGKI
+1286 NGGKI

-1300 LTCKDELTT
+1300 LTCKDPLTT

-1324 DISSVDVGANEYKS
+1324 DISSVTVGANEYKA
-1338 DGSVLHQTW
+1338 DGSVNHQAW
-1347 FAHTI
+1347 FANTI
-1352 YGSNGRLDYEISATK
+1352 YGSGGRSNYDISATK

-1372 KTHIGVN
+1372 KTHIGAT

-1388 INKGYNVSAKPQVF
+1388 INSGYNVSDKPQVF

-1421 QNIYRNSAEWNGDKA
+1421 ENKYRNSAEWNGDKA
-1436 ETKTT
+1436 ETETT

-1482 DNLLNTSN
+1482 DKLLTTSN
-1490 TLTLTDTLSFDPSDN
+1490 TTLTLTDTLSFEPSDN

-1538 HDRFTAIYDSPNH
+1538 HDRFTATYDSPNH

-1580 VKNHANLIGLEE
+1580 VKNHANLSGLVE

-1604 TATVRFSK
+1604 SATVRFSK

-1625 TLRGAIFQLAKWNK
+1625 TLPGATFELAKWNK
-1639 TTKTFDEVC
+1639 TTNTFDVVR
-1648 TLKTNASGQINFGLQ
+1648 TLPTNTSGQINFSLQ
-1663 DSSATAESFTESSA
+1663 GSSATAESFTESSA

-1689 TDAPTGYAPS
+1689 TDAPTGYALS

-1711 SIKRADAFNAATGGE
+1711 NTKQDDAFKTATGE
-1726 SYIHDASEYDKWLD
+1726 TCVNDSEYNQGIDSSK
-1740 CNNVTYLARGD
+1740 VTYLARGD

-1781 DRVNSTYT
+1781 DKVNSTYT
-1789 ATVELWRKGYQSG
+1789 ATVELWRKSYQYGSQ
-1802 GEKPDTKVES
+1802 KSDDLVKT
-1812 VTLDSSNNW
+1812 VTLDNSNNW
-1821 SYSWNDLPL
+1821 SYSWNNLPL
-1830 TDPADS
+1830 TDSADS

-1871 QVPEDANYELPS
+1871 QVPEDDGYELPS

-1897 TMMLTALAY
+1897 TMMLSALAY

-1913 RHEGRADD
+1913 RREGRADD